1 MPIRMTGLNSGLNTE
16 SIVAALMSAQRTKQ
30 TKVENKKTKLEWKKE
45 LWTSMNTKIYDF
57 YTKSLSK
64 MRLKSN
70 YMTKA
75 ASSSNTTKVV
85 AKAST
90 KAATGT
96 YTVKVNKLASTQAVT
111 SGKLNTVTVKNDTN
125 QDVEVAATSE
135 TKLQDL
141 KDTNGNKTFTN
152 GTQIKIENDANKKTV
167 YLDVDENTTIQDF
180 LDKCTSAGL
189 TATFDEKQ
197 QRFFINSEK
206 SGAGNAFKI
215 TSSTITDLDQQKA
228 TDDLKKKIGY
238 NNLSS
243 SDKAAVDTILYG
255 MRNNPTAAIS
265 AEDQTKLEELA
276 AANAEN
282 EASQKANA
290 YVRDTDAKT
299 AAQAQYNT
307 DLSNWTQIDNTPGIT
322 LEMDFLNHRGQNLL
336 VGANQPDIDKAREA
350 VIKNMTEA
358 EFTENFDSKY
368 KTKVDSYMTTGISG
382 KGSDYDFDNSTV
394 RSTNAKTAVDSL
406 ITAYK
411 SAFTSTS
418 APTEDGTAL
427 AALGLSNITGED
439 VAEKIEK
446 IDPSTGKPV
455 IDPSTGKPEMVKNGV
470 GMVVIAAKD
479 TEVEYNGAT
488 LTSNTTNISVSGLEL
503 EILGET
509 EGETVNI
516 TVTNDVS
523 GIYDTI
529 KDFLSEYNALLKEM
543 NSYYNADSAKG
554 YDVLSDDEKEA
565 MKDSEVEKWEDK
577 IKDSLLRRDSTL
589 NSIISSFRNKMMGTF
604 TASNGRTYSLS
615 SIGISTSGDYAE
627 GGLLHIKGD
636 EDDAEYADDKNIL
649 KQMLEE
655 DPDTV
660 TEIFT
665 HLTSNLYEDLQ
676 KKMSRTPLSS
686 ALTFYNDK
694 EMNSQLSDYKTRIA
708 KLETKFNDMEDRYY
722 KQFTAMEKAMANM
735 QSQQNSLASYL
746 GG

>member
-16 SIVAALMSAQRTKQ
+16 SIVAALMSAQRTKM
-30 TKVENKKTKLEWKKE
+30 TKVENKKTKLEWKKDIWSS
-45 LWTSMNTKIYDF
+45 LNTKIYDF

-96 YTVKVNKLASTQAVT
+96 YTVKVNKLASTQYVS
-111 SGKLNTVTVKNDTN
+111 SGKLNKVKVDDGNGN
-125 QDVEVAATSE
+125 QVDADATSK
-135 TKLQDL
+135 TKLKDL
-141 KDTNGNKTFTN
+141 KDTSGNPTFTN
-152 GTQIKIENDANKKTV
+152 GTQIKIENGANGQTV
-167 YLDVDENTTIQDF
+167 YLDVNEETTIQDF
-180 LDKCTSAGL
+180 LDKCTSVGL

-197 QRFFINSEK
+197 QRLFLSSEK
-206 SGAGNAFKI
+206 SGEGNAFKI
-215 TSSTITDLDQQKA
+215 TSSELSSNQQQA
-228 TDDLKKKIGY
+228 SNDLKTLVGY
-238 NNLSS
+238 KGLSS
-243 SDKAAVDTILYG
+243 ADK
-255 MRNNPTAAIS
+255 
-265 AEDQTKLEELA
+265 
-276 AANAEN
+276 
-282 EASQKANA
+282 
-290 YVRDTDAKT
+290 
-299 AAQAQYNT
+299 
-307 DLSNWTQIDNTPGIT
+307 
-322 LEMDFLNHRGQNLL
+322 
-336 VGANQPDIDKAREA
+336 
-350 VIKNMTEA
+350 
-358 EFTENFDSKY
+358 
-368 KTKVDSYMTTGISG
+368 
-382 KGSDYDFDNSTV
+382 ST
-394 RSTNAKTAVDSL
+394 VDSL
-406 ITAYK
+406 LAGLQNGTVTVADATQKLQEIGKAGVESDAEKKANRFYYDVANKAAGDALSAAAAAGQSEADYLKANGYSNLDVTDSAAVAGAKASYIDNKTTELLGTQQYKDDIAAAIQNGISSTDVQNKLPGTPSTDEFLYTFDDITTRTNNITNRIATATQNYYTEMHDNASDANASG
-411 SAFTSTS
+411 SALASLGLTNF
-418 APTEDGTAL
+418 DGTTEIKEND
-427 AALGLSNITGED
+427 AAN
-439 VAEKIEK
+439 
-446 IDPSTGKPV
+446 
-455 IDPSTGKPEMVKNGV
+455 NGT

-503 EILGET
+503 EILGTT

-604 TASNGRTYSLS
+604 TASNGKTYSLS

-627 GGLLHIKGD
+627 GGLLHIRGD
-636 EDDAEYADDKNIL
+636 EDDAEYADEKNVL
-649 KQMLEE
+649 KQLLEE
-655 DPDTV
+655 DPDAV
-660 TEIFT
+660 TDVFT
-665 HLTSNLYEDLQ
+665 HLTESLYTDLQ
-676 KKMSRTPLSS
+676 NKMSRTPLSS

-694 EMNSQLSDYKTRIA
+694 EMNSQLSDYKTRIS
-708 KLETKFNDMEDRYY
+708 KLEAKFNEMEDRYY

>member
-16 SIVAALMSAQRTKQ
+16 SIVAALMSAQRTKM
-30 TKVENKKTKLEWKKE
+30 TKVENKKTKLEWKKDIWSS
-45 LWTSMNTKIYDF
+45 LNTKIYDF

-96 YTVKVNKLASTQAVT
+96 YTVKVNKLASTQYVS
-111 SGKLNTVTVKNDTN
+111 SGKLNKVKVDDGNGN
-125 QDVEVAATSE
+125 QVDADATSK
-135 TKLQDL
+135 TKLKDL
-141 KDTNGNKTFTN
+141 KDTSGNPTFTN
-152 GTQIKIENDANKKTV
+152 GTQIKIENGANGQTV
-167 YLDVDENTTIQDF
+167 YLDVNEETTIQDF
-180 LDKCTSAGL
+180 LDKCTSVGL

-197 QRFFINSEK
+197 QRLFLSSEK
-206 SGAGNAFKI
+206 SGEGNAFKI
-215 TSSTITDLDQQKA
+215 TSSELSSNQQQA
-228 TDDLKKKIGY
+228 SNDLKTLVGY
-238 NNLSS
+238 KGLSS
-243 SDKAAVDTILYG
+243 ADK
-255 MRNNPTAAIS
+255 
-265 AEDQTKLEELA
+265 
-276 AANAEN
+276 
-282 EASQKANA
+282 
-290 YVRDTDAKT
+290 
-299 AAQAQYNT
+299 
-307 DLSNWTQIDNTPGIT
+307 
-322 LEMDFLNHRGQNLL
+322 
-336 VGANQPDIDKAREA
+336 
-350 VIKNMTEA
+350 
-358 EFTENFDSKY
+358 
-368 KTKVDSYMTTGISG
+368 
-382 KGSDYDFDNSTV
+382 ST
-394 RSTNAKTAVDSL
+394 VDSL
-406 ITAYK
+406 LAGLQNGTVTVADATQKLQEIGKAGVESDAEKKANRFYYDVANKAAGDALSAAVTASGKSEAEYLKANGYSNLDVTDSAAVAGAKASYIDNKTTELLGTQQYKDDIAAAIQNGISSADVHSKLPGTLSTDEFLYTFDDITTRTTNITNGIATATQKYYTEMHDNASDDNASG
-411 SAFTSTS
+411 SALASLGLTNF
-418 APTEDGTAL
+418 DGTTEIKEND
-427 AALGLSNITGED
+427 AAN
-439 VAEKIEK
+439 
-446 IDPSTGKPV
+446 
-455 IDPSTGKPEMVKNGV
+455 NGT

-503 EILGET
+503 EILGTT

-604 TASNGRTYSLS
+604 TASNGKTYSLS

-627 GGLLHIKGD
+627 GGLLHIRGD
-636 EDDAEYADDKNIL
+636 EDDAEYADEKNVL
-649 KQMLEE
+649 KQLLEE
-655 DPDTV
+655 DPDAV
-660 TEIFT
+660 TDVFT
-665 HLTSNLYEDLQ
+665 HLTESLYTDLQ

-694 EMNSQLSDYKTRIA
+694 EMNSQLSDYKTRIS
-708 KLETKFNDMEDRYY
+708 KLEAKFNEMEDRYY

>member
-16 SIVAALMSAQRTKQ
+16 SIVAALMSAQRTKM
-30 TKVENKKTKLEWKKE
+30 TKVENKKTKLEWKKDIWSS
-45 LWTSMNTKIYDF
+45 LNTKIYDF

-96 YTVKVNKLASTQAVT
+96 YTVKVNKLASTQYVS
-111 SGKLNTVTVKNDTN
+111 SGKLNKVKVDDGNGN
-125 QDVEVAATSE
+125 QVDADATSK
-135 TKLQDL
+135 TKLKDL
-141 KDTNGNKTFTN
+141 KDTSGNPTFTN
-152 GTQIKIENDANKKTV
+152 GTQIKIENGANGQTV
-167 YLDVDENTTIQDF
+167 YLDVNEETTIQDF
-180 LDKCTSAGL
+180 LDKCTSVGL

-197 QRFFINSEK
+197 QRLFLSSEK
-206 SGAGNAFKI
+206 SGEGNAFKI
-215 TSSTITDLDQQKA
+215 TSSELSSNQQQA
-228 TDDLKKKIGY
+228 SNDLKTLVGY
-238 NNLSS
+238 KGLSS
-243 SDKAAVDTILYG
+243 ADK
-255 MRNNPTAAIS
+255 
-265 AEDQTKLEELA
+265 
-276 AANAEN
+276 
-282 EASQKANA
+282 
-290 YVRDTDAKT
+290 
-299 AAQAQYNT
+299 
-307 DLSNWTQIDNTPGIT
+307 
-322 LEMDFLNHRGQNLL
+322 
-336 VGANQPDIDKAREA
+336 
-350 VIKNMTEA
+350 
-358 EFTENFDSKY
+358 
-368 KTKVDSYMTTGISG
+368 
-382 KGSDYDFDNSTV
+382 ST
-394 RSTNAKTAVDSL
+394 VDSL
-406 ITAYK
+406 LAGLQNGTVTVADATQKLQEIGKAGVESDAEKKANRFYYDVANKAAGDALSAAAADAGQSEADYLKANGYSNLDVTDSAAVAEAKASYIDNKTTELLGTQQYKDDIAAAIQNGISSADVQSKLPGTSSTDEFLYTFDDITTRTTKITNGIATATQKYYTEMHDNASDANASG
-411 SAFTSTS
+411 SALASLGLTNF
-418 APTEDGTAL
+418 DGTTEIKEND
-427 AALGLSNITGED
+427 AAN
-439 VAEKIEK
+439 
-446 IDPSTGKPV
+446 
-455 IDPSTGKPEMVKNGV
+455 NGT

-503 EILGET
+503 EILGTT

-604 TASNGRTYSLS
+604 TASNGKTYSLS

-627 GGLLHIKGD
+627 GGLLHIRGD
-636 EDDAEYADDKNIL
+636 EDDAEYADEKNVL
-649 KQMLEE
+649 KQLLEE
-655 DPDTV
+655 DPDAV
-660 TEIFT
+660 TDVFT
-665 HLTSNLYEDLQ
+665 HLTESLYTDLQ

-694 EMNSQLSDYKTRIA
+694 EMNSQLSDYKTRIS
-708 KLETKFNDMEDRYY
+708 KLEAKFNEMEDRYY

>member
-16 SIVAALMSAQRTKQ
+16 SIVAALMSAQRTKM
-30 TKVENKKTKLEWKKE
+30 TKVENKKTKLEWKKDIWSS
-45 LWTSMNTKIYDF
+45 LNTKIYDF

-96 YTVKVNKLASTQAVT
+96 YTVKVNKLASTQYVS
-111 SGKLNTVTVKNDTN
+111 SGKLNKVKVDDGNGN
-125 QDVEVAATSE
+125 QVDADATSK
-135 TKLQDL
+135 TKLKDL
-141 KDTNGNKTFTN
+141 KDTSGNPTFTN
-152 GTQIKIENDANKKTV
+152 GTQIKIENGANGQTV
-167 YLDVDENTTIQDF
+167 YLDVNEETTIQDF
-180 LDKCTSAGL
+180 LDKCTSVGL

-197 QRFFINSEK
+197 QRLFLSSEK
-206 SGAGNAFKI
+206 SGEGNAFKI
-215 TSSTITDLDQQKA
+215 TSSELSSNQQQA
-228 TDDLKKKIGY
+228 SNDLKTLVGY
-238 NNLSS
+238 KGLSS
-243 SDKAAVDTILYG
+243 ADK
-255 MRNNPTAAIS
+255 
-265 AEDQTKLEELA
+265 
-276 AANAEN
+276 
-282 EASQKANA
+282 
-290 YVRDTDAKT
+290 
-299 AAQAQYNT
+299 
-307 DLSNWTQIDNTPGIT
+307 
-322 LEMDFLNHRGQNLL
+322 
-336 VGANQPDIDKAREA
+336 
-350 VIKNMTEA
+350 
-358 EFTENFDSKY
+358 
-368 KTKVDSYMTTGISG
+368 
-382 KGSDYDFDNSTV
+382 ST
-394 RSTNAKTAVDSL
+394 VDSL
-406 ITAYK
+406 LAGLQNGTVTVADATQKLQEIGKAGVESDAEKKANRFYYDVANKAAGDALSDAVAASGKSEAEYLKANGYSNLDVTDSAAVAGAKASYIDNKTTELLGTQQYKDDIAAAIQNGISSADVHSKLPGTPSTDEFLYTFDDITTRTTNITNGIATATQKYYTEMHDNASDANASG
-411 SAFTSTS
+411 SALASLGLTNF
-418 APTEDGTAL
+418 DGTTEIKEND
-427 AALGLSNITGED
+427 AAN
-439 VAEKIEK
+439 
-446 IDPSTGKPV
+446 
-455 IDPSTGKPEMVKNGV
+455 NGT

-503 EILGET
+503 EILGTT

-604 TASNGRTYSLS
+604 TASNGKTYSLS

-627 GGLLHIKGD
+627 GGLLHIRGD
-636 EDDAEYADDKNIL
+636 EDDAEYADEKNVL
-649 KQMLEE
+649 KQLLEE
-655 DPDTV
+655 DPDAV
-660 TEIFT
+660 TDVFT
-665 HLTSNLYEDLQ
+665 HLTESLYTDLQ

-694 EMNSQLSDYKTRIA
+694 EMNSQLSDYKTRIS
-708 KLETKFNDMEDRYY
+708 KLEAKFNEMEDRYY

>member
-16 SIVAALMSAQRTKQ
+16 SIVAALMSAQRTKM
-30 TKVENKKTKLEWKKE
+30 TKVENKKTKLEWKKDIWSS
-45 LWTSMNTKIYDF
+45 LNTKIYDF

-96 YTVKVNKLASTQAVT
+96 YTVKVNKLASTQYVS
-111 SGKLNTVTVKNDTN
+111 SGKLNKVKVDDGNGN
-125 QDVEVAATSE
+125 QVDADATSK
-135 TKLQDL
+135 TKLKDL
-141 KDTNGNKTFTN
+141 KDTSGNPTFTN
-152 GTQIKIENDANKKTV
+152 GTQIKIENGANGQTV
-167 YLDVDENTTIQDF
+167 YLDVNEETTIQDF
-180 LDKCTSAGL
+180 LDKCTSVGL

-197 QRFFINSEK
+197 QRLFLSSEK
-206 SGAGNAFKI
+206 SGEGNAFKI
-215 TSSTITDLDQQKA
+215 TSSELSSNQQQA
-228 TDDLKKKIGY
+228 SNDLKTLVGY
-238 NNLSS
+238 KGLSS
-243 SDKAAVDTILYG
+243 ADK
-255 MRNNPTAAIS
+255 
-265 AEDQTKLEELA
+265 
-276 AANAEN
+276 
-282 EASQKANA
+282 
-290 YVRDTDAKT
+290 
-299 AAQAQYNT
+299 
-307 DLSNWTQIDNTPGIT
+307 
-322 LEMDFLNHRGQNLL
+322 
-336 VGANQPDIDKAREA
+336 
-350 VIKNMTEA
+350 
-358 EFTENFDSKY
+358 
-368 KTKVDSYMTTGISG
+368 
-382 KGSDYDFDNSTV
+382 ST
-394 RSTNAKTAVDSL
+394 VDSL
-406 ITAYK
+406 LAGLQNGTVTVADATQKLQEIGKAGVESDAEKKANRFYYDVANKAAGDALSAAAAADGQSEADYLKANGYSNLDVTDSAAVAGAKASYIDNKTTELLGTQQYKDDIAAAIQNGISSADVQNKLPGTPSTDEFLYTFDDITTRTNNITNGIATATQNYYTEMHDNASDANASG
-411 SAFTSTS
+411 SALASLGLTNF
-418 APTEDGTAL
+418 DGTTEIKEND
-427 AALGLSNITGED
+427 AAN
-439 VAEKIEK
+439 
-446 IDPSTGKPV
+446 
-455 IDPSTGKPEMVKNGV
+455 NGT

-503 EILGET
+503 EILGTT

-604 TASNGRTYSLS
+604 TASNGKTYSLS

-627 GGLLHIKGD
+627 GGLLHIRGD
-636 EDDAEYADDKNIL
+636 EDDAEYADEKNVL
-649 KQMLEE
+649 KQLLEE
-655 DPDTV
+655 DPDAV
-660 TEIFT
+660 TDVFT
-665 HLTSNLYEDLQ
+665 HLTESLYTDLQ

-694 EMNSQLSDYKTRIA
+694 EMNSQLSDYKTRIS
-708 KLETKFNDMEDRYY
+708 KLEAKFNEMEDRYY

>member
-1 MPIRMTGLNSGLNTE
+1 MTGLNSGLNTE

-30 TKVENKKTKLEWKKE
+30 TKVENKKTKLEWKKD
-45 LWTSMNTKIYDF
+45 LWSSLNTKIYDF

-96 YTVKVNKLASTQAVT
+96 YTVKVNKLASTQYVS
-111 SGKLNTVTVKNDTN
+111 SGKLNKVKVDDGNGN
-125 QDVEVAATSE
+125 QVDADATSK
-135 TKLQDL
+135 TKLVDL
-141 KDTNGNKTFTN
+141 KAKDNAGNLTSTFTN
-152 GTQIKIENDANKKTV
+152 GTQIKIENGANGKEV
-167 YLDVDENTTIQDF
+167 YLDVNEETTIQDF
-180 LDKCTSAGL
+180 LDKCTSVGL

-197 QRFFINSEK
+197 QRLFISSEK
-206 SGAGNAFKI
+206 SGEGNAFKI
-215 TSSTITDLDQQKA
+215 TSSELSGDQQQA
-228 TDDLKKKIGY
+228 SNGLKTLIGY
-238 NNLSS
+238 KGLSS
-243 SDKAAVDTILYG
+243 ADKSTADSLLAGLQNGTVTVADATQKLQEIGKAGVESDAEKKANRFYYDVANKAAGDALSAAAAAAGQSEADYLKANGYSNLDVTDSAAVAGAKASYIDNKTTELLGTQQYKDDIA
-255 MRNNPTAAIS
+255 AAI
-265 AEDQTKLEELA
+265 Q
-276 AANAEN
+276 N
-282 EASQKANA
+282 
-290 YVRDTDAKT
+290 
-299 AAQAQYNT
+299 
-307 DLSNWTQIDNTPGIT
+307 GI
-322 LEMDFLNHRGQNLL
+322 
-336 VGANQPDIDKAREA
+336 
-350 VIKNMTEA
+350 
-358 EFTENFDSKY
+358 
-368 KTKVDSYMTTGISG
+368 
-382 KGSDYDFDNSTV
+382 
-394 RSTNAKTAVDSL
+394 
-406 ITAYK
+406 K
-411 SAFTSTS
+411 SADVQSKLPGTPSTDEFLYTFDDITTRTNNITNGI
-418 APTEDGTAL
+418 ATATQNYYTEMHDNASDADSSGSAL
-427 AALGLSNITGED
+427 AALGLTNFDGTTEIKENDAANKGT
-439 VAEKIEK
+439 
-446 IDPSTGKPV
+446 
-455 IDPSTGKPEMVKNGV
+455 

-503 EILGET
+503 EILGTT

-627 GGLLHIKGD
+627 GGLLHIRGD
-636 EDDAEYADDKNIL
+636 EDDAEYADEKNVL
-649 KQMLEE
+649 KQLLEE
-655 DPDTV
+655 DPDAV
-660 TEIFT
+660 TDVFT
-665 HLTSNLYEDLQ
+665 HLTENLYTDLQ

-708 KLETKFNDMEDRYY
+708 KLESKFNDMEDRYY

>member
-16 SIVAALMSAQRTKQ
+16 SIVAALMSAQRTKM
-30 TKVENKKTKLEWKKE
+30 TKVENKKTKLEWKKDIWSS
-45 LWTSMNTKIYDF
+45 LNTKIYDF

-96 YTVKVNKLASTQAVT
+96 YTVKVNKLASTQYVS
-111 SGKLNTVTVKNDTN
+111 SGKLNKVKVDDGNGN
-125 QDVEVAATSE
+125 QVDADATSK
-135 TKLQDL
+135 TKLKDL
-141 KDTNGNKTFTN
+141 KDTSGNPTFTN
-152 GTQIKIENDANKKTV
+152 GTQIKIENGANGQTV
-167 YLDVDENTTIQDF
+167 YLDVNEETTIQDF
-180 LDKCTSAGL
+180 LDKCTSVGL

-197 QRFFINSEK
+197 QRLFISSEK
-206 SGAGNAFKI
+206 SGEGNAFKI
-215 TSSTITDLDQQKA
+215 TSSELSSNQQQA
-228 TDDLKKKIGY
+228 SNDLKTLVGY
-238 NNLSS
+238 KGLSS
-243 SDKAAVDTILYG
+243 ADK
-255 MRNNPTAAIS
+255 
-265 AEDQTKLEELA
+265 
-276 AANAEN
+276 
-282 EASQKANA
+282 
-290 YVRDTDAKT
+290 
-299 AAQAQYNT
+299 
-307 DLSNWTQIDNTPGIT
+307 
-322 LEMDFLNHRGQNLL
+322 
-336 VGANQPDIDKAREA
+336 
-350 VIKNMTEA
+350 
-358 EFTENFDSKY
+358 
-368 KTKVDSYMTTGISG
+368 
-382 KGSDYDFDNSTV
+382 ST
-394 RSTNAKTAVDSL
+394 VDSL
-406 ITAYK
+406 LAGLQNGTVTVADATQKLQEIGKAGVESDAEKKANRFYYDVANKAAGDALSAAAADAGQSEADYLKANGYSNLDVTDSAAVAGAKASYIDNKTTELLGTQQYKDDIAAAIQNGISSADVQNKLPGTPSTDEFLYTFDDITTRTNNITNGIATATQNYYTEMHDNASDANASG
-411 SAFTSTS
+411 SALASLGLTNF
-418 APTEDGTAL
+418 DGTTEIKEND
-427 AALGLSNITGED
+427 AAN
-439 VAEKIEK
+439 
-446 IDPSTGKPV
+446 
-455 IDPSTGKPEMVKNGV
+455 NGT

-503 EILGET
+503 EILGTT

-604 TASNGRTYSLS
+604 TASNGKTYSLS

-627 GGLLHIKGD
+627 GGLLHIRGD
-636 EDDAEYADDKNIL
+636 EDDAEYADEKNVL
-649 KQMLEE
+649 KQLLEE
-655 DPDTV
+655 DPDAV
-660 TEIFT
+660 TDVFT
-665 HLTSNLYEDLQ
+665 HLTESLYTDLQ

-694 EMNSQLSDYKTRIA
+694 EMNSQLSDYKTRIS
-708 KLETKFNDMEDRYY
+708 KLEAKFNEMEDRYY

>member
-16 SIVAALMSAQRTKQ
+16 SIVAALMSAQRTKM
-30 TKVENKKTKLEWKKE
+30 TKVENKKTKLEWKKDIWSS
-45 LWTSMNTKIYDF
+45 LNTKIYDF

-96 YTVKVNKLASTQAVT
+96 YTVKVNKLASTQYVS
-111 SGKLNTVTVKNDTN
+111 SGKLNKVKVDDGNGN
-125 QDVEVAATSE
+125 QVDADATSK
-135 TKLQDL
+135 TKLKDL
-141 KDTNGNKTFTN
+141 KDTSGNPTFTN
-152 GTQIKIENDANKKTV
+152 GTQIKIENGANGQTV
-167 YLDVDENTTIQDF
+167 YLDVNEETTIQDF
-180 LDKCTSAGL
+180 LDKCTSVGL

-197 QRFFINSEK
+197 QRLFLSSEK
-206 SGAGNAFKI
+206 SGEGNAFKI
-215 TSSTITDLDQQKA
+215 TSSKLSSNQQQA
-228 TDDLKKKIGY
+228 SNDLKTLVGY
-238 NNLSS
+238 KGLSS
-243 SDKAAVDTILYG
+243 ADK
-255 MRNNPTAAIS
+255 
-265 AEDQTKLEELA
+265 
-276 AANAEN
+276 
-282 EASQKANA
+282 
-290 YVRDTDAKT
+290 
-299 AAQAQYNT
+299 
-307 DLSNWTQIDNTPGIT
+307 
-322 LEMDFLNHRGQNLL
+322 
-336 VGANQPDIDKAREA
+336 
-350 VIKNMTEA
+350 
-358 EFTENFDSKY
+358 
-368 KTKVDSYMTTGISG
+368 
-382 KGSDYDFDNSTV
+382 ST
-394 RSTNAKTAVDSL
+394 VDSL
-406 ITAYK
+406 LAGLQNGTVTVADATQKLQEIGKAGVESDAEKKANRFYYDVANKAAGDALSAAAADAGQSEADYLKANGYSNLDVTDSAAVAEAKASYIDNKTTELLGTQQYKDDIAAAIQNGISSADVQSKLPGTSSTDEFLYTFDDITTRTTNITNGIATATQKYYTEMHDNASDANASG
-411 SAFTSTS
+411 SALASLGLTNF
-418 APTEDGTAL
+418 DGTTEIKEND
-427 AALGLSNITGED
+427 AAN
-439 VAEKIEK
+439 
-446 IDPSTGKPV
+446 
-455 IDPSTGKPEMVKNGV
+455 NGT

-503 EILGET
+503 EILGTT

-604 TASNGRTYSLS
+604 TASNGKTYSLS

-627 GGLLHIKGD
+627 GGLLHIRGD
-636 EDDAEYADDKNIL
+636 EDDAEYADEKNVL
-649 KQMLEE
+649 KQLLEE
-655 DPDTV
+655 DPDAV
-660 TEIFT
+660 TDVFT
-665 HLTSNLYEDLQ
+665 HLTESLYTDLQ

-694 EMNSQLSDYKTRIA
+694 EMNSQLSDYKTRIS
-708 KLETKFNDMEDRYY
+708 KLEAKFNEMEDRYY

>member
-16 SIVAALMSAQRTKQ
+16 SIVAALMSAQRTKM
-30 TKVENKKTKLEWKKE
+30 TKVENKKTKLEWKKDIWSS
-45 LWTSMNTKIYDF
+45 LNTKIYDF

-96 YTVKVNKLASTQAVT
+96 YTVKVNKLASTQYVS
-111 SGKLNTVTVKNDTN
+111 SGKLNKVKVDDGNGN
-125 QDVEVAATSE
+125 QVDADATSK
-135 TKLQDL
+135 TKLKDL
-141 KDTNGNKTFTN
+141 KDTSGNPTFTN
-152 GTQIKIENDANKKTV
+152 GTQIKIENGANGQTV
-167 YLDVDENTTIQDF
+167 YLDVNEETTIQDF
-180 LDKCTSAGL
+180 LDKCTSVGL

-197 QRFFINSEK
+197 QRLFLSSEK
-206 SGAGNAFKI
+206 SGEGNAFKI
-215 TSSTITDLDQQKA
+215 TSSELSSNQQQA
-228 TDDLKKKIGY
+228 SNDLKTLVGY
-238 NNLSS
+238 KGLSS
-243 SDKAAVDTILYG
+243 ADK
-255 MRNNPTAAIS
+255 
-265 AEDQTKLEELA
+265 
-276 AANAEN
+276 
-282 EASQKANA
+282 
-290 YVRDTDAKT
+290 
-299 AAQAQYNT
+299 
-307 DLSNWTQIDNTPGIT
+307 
-322 LEMDFLNHRGQNLL
+322 
-336 VGANQPDIDKAREA
+336 
-350 VIKNMTEA
+350 
-358 EFTENFDSKY
+358 
-368 KTKVDSYMTTGISG
+368 
-382 KGSDYDFDNSTV
+382 ST
-394 RSTNAKTAVDSL
+394 VDSL
-406 ITAYK
+406 LAGLQNGTVTVADATQKLQEIGKAGVESDAEKKANRFYYDVANKAAGDALSAAASAAGQSEADYLKANGYSNLDVTDSAAVAGAKASYIDNKTTELLGTQQYKDDIAAAIQNGISSTDVQNKLPGTPSTDEFLYTFDDITTRTNNITNGIATATQNYYTEMHDNASDANASG
-411 SAFTSTS
+411 SALASLGLTNF
-418 APTEDGTAL
+418 DGTTEIKEND
-427 AALGLSNITGED
+427 AAN
-439 VAEKIEK
+439 
-446 IDPSTGKPV
+446 
-455 IDPSTGKPEMVKNGV
+455 NGT

-503 EILGET
+503 EILGTT

-604 TASNGRTYSLS
+604 TASNGKTYSLS

-627 GGLLHIKGD
+627 GGLLHIRGD
-636 EDDAEYADDKNIL
+636 EDDAEYADEKNVL
-649 KQMLEE
+649 KQLLEE
-655 DPDTV
+655 DPDAV
-660 TEIFT
+660 TDVFT
-665 HLTSNLYEDLQ
+665 HLTESLYTDLQ

-694 EMNSQLSDYKTRIA
+694 EMNSQLSDYKTRIS
-708 KLETKFNDMEDRYY
+708 KLEAKFNEMEDRYY

>member
-16 SIVAALMSAQRTKQ
+16 SIVAALMSAQRTKM
-30 TKVENKKTKLEWKKE
+30 TKVENKKTKLEWKKDIWSS
-45 LWTSMNTKIYDF
+45 LNTKIYDF

-96 YTVKVNKLASTQAVT
+96 YTVKVNKLASTQSVT
-111 SGKLNTVTVKNDTN
+111 SGKLNTVTVKNDTGA
-125 QDVEVAATSE
+125 DTEVAATSK
-135 TKLQDL
+135 TKLKDL
-141 KDTNGNKTFTN
+141 KDASGNKTFTN
-152 GTQIKIENDANKKTV
+152 GTQIKIENDANDKKV
-167 YLDVDENTTIQDF
+167 YLDVDDNTTIQDF

-197 QRFFINSEK
+197 QRFFISSEK

-215 TSSTITDLDQQKA
+215 TSSTITDNTQQTA
-228 TDDLKKKIGY
+228 VDDLKKEIGY
-238 NNLSS
+238 SNLSA
-243 SDKAAVDTILYG
+243 SDRAAVDTILAG
-255 MRNNPTAAIS
+255 MRDNPGAALS
-265 AEDQTKLEELA
+265 ADDQAKLEELA
-276 AANAEN
+276 AANAESV
-282 EASQKANA
+282 ASQKANA
-290 YVRDTDAKT
+290 YVYDTVAKPK
-299 AAQAQYNT
+299 AQT
-307 DLSNWTQIDNTPGIT
+307 DYTNELTGWTQIDTTVSKEI
-322 LEMDFLNHRGQNLL
+322 DFLNHRGQNLSA
-336 VGANQPDIDKAREA
+336 GASADEIAKAKEA
-350 VIKNMTEA
+350 VIENMAKADFA
-358 EFTENFDSKY
+358 EDPSSSY
-368 KTKVDSYMTTGISG
+368 KTAIDSYIQNGITGQG
-382 KGSDYDFDNSTV
+382 PDYDFS
-394 RSTNAKTAVDSL
+394 SATNRPNESKTAVGNA
-406 ITAYK
+406 INAYK
-411 SAFTSTS
+411 SAFTSTA
-418 APTEDGTAL
+418 APAEDGSAL
-427 AALGLSNITGED
+427 AALGLSNVDGTAVSEQKDAAGNILGT
-439 VAEKIEK
+439 
-446 IDPSTGKPV
+446 
-455 IDPSTGKPEMVKNGV
+455 
-470 GMVVIAAKD
+470 GMVVIDAKD

-503 EILGET
+503 EILGTT

-604 TASNGRTYSLS
+604 TASNGKTYSLS
-615 SIGISTSGDYAE
+615 SIGISTSGDYSE
-627 GGLLHIKGD
+627 GGLLHIRGD
-636 EDDAEYADDKNIL
+636 EDDAEYADEKNVL
-649 KQMLEE
+649 KQLLEE
-655 DPDTV
+655 DPDAV
-660 TEIFT
+660 TDVFT
-665 HLTSNLYEDLQ
+665 HLTESLYTDLQ

-694 EMNSQLSDYKTRIA
+694 EMNSQLSDYKTRIS
-708 KLETKFNDMEDRYY
+708 KLEAKFNEMEDRYY

>member
-16 SIVAALMSAQRTKQ
+16 SIVAALMSAQRTKM
-30 TKVENKKTKLEWKKE
+30 TKVENKKTKLEWKKDIWSS
-45 LWTSMNTKIYDF
+45 LNTKIYDF

-96 YTVKVNKLASTQAVT
+96 YTVKVNKLASTQYVS
-111 SGKLNTVTVKNDTN
+111 SGKLNKVKVDDGNGN
-125 QDVEVAATSE
+125 QVDADATSK
-135 TKLQDL
+135 TKLKDL
-141 KDTNGNKTFTN
+141 KDTSGNPTFTN
-152 GTQIKIENDANKKTV
+152 GTQIKIENGANGQTV
-167 YLDVDENTTIQDF
+167 YLDVNEETTIQDF
-180 LDKCTSAGL
+180 LDKCTSVGL

-197 QRFFINSEK
+197 QRLFLSSEK
-206 SGAGNAFKI
+206 SGEGNAFKI
-215 TSSTITDLDQQKA
+215 TSSELSSNQQQA
-228 TDDLKKKIGY
+228 SNDLKTLVGY
-238 NNLSS
+238 KGLSS
-243 SDKAAVDTILYG
+243 ADK
-255 MRNNPTAAIS
+255 
-265 AEDQTKLEELA
+265 
-276 AANAEN
+276 
-282 EASQKANA
+282 
-290 YVRDTDAKT
+290 
-299 AAQAQYNT
+299 
-307 DLSNWTQIDNTPGIT
+307 
-322 LEMDFLNHRGQNLL
+322 
-336 VGANQPDIDKAREA
+336 
-350 VIKNMTEA
+350 
-358 EFTENFDSKY
+358 
-368 KTKVDSYMTTGISG
+368 
-382 KGSDYDFDNSTV
+382 ST
-394 RSTNAKTAVDSL
+394 VDSL
-406 ITAYK
+406 LAGLQNGTVTVADATQKLQEIGKAGVESDAEKKANRFYYDVANKAAGDALSAAAAAAGQSEADYLKANGYSNLDVTDSAAVAGAKASYIDNKTTELLGTQQYKNDIAAAIQNGISSTDVQNKLPGTPSIDEFLYTFDDITTRTNNITNGIAIATQNYYTEMHDNASDANASG
-411 SAFTSTS
+411 SALASLGLTNF
-418 APTEDGTAL
+418 DGTTEIKEND
-427 AALGLSNITGED
+427 AAN
-439 VAEKIEK
+439 
-446 IDPSTGKPV
+446 
-455 IDPSTGKPEMVKNGV
+455 NGT

-503 EILGET
+503 EILGTT

-604 TASNGRTYSLS
+604 TASNGKTYSLS

-627 GGLLHIKGD
+627 GGLLHIRGD
-636 EDDAEYADDKNIL
+636 EDDAEYADEKNVL
-649 KQMLEE
+649 KQLLEE
-655 DPDTV
+655 DPDAV
-660 TEIFT
+660 TDVFT
-665 HLTSNLYEDLQ
+665 HLTESLYTDLQ
-676 KKMSRTPLSS
+676 NKMSRTPLSS

-694 EMNSQLSDYKTRIA
+694 EMNSQLSDYKTRIS
-708 KLETKFNDMEDRYY
+708 KLEAKFNEMEDRYY

>member
-16 SIVAALMSAQRTKQ
+16 SIVAALMSAQRTKM
-30 TKVENKKTKLEWKKE
+30 TKVENKKTKLEWKKDIWSS
-45 LWTSMNTKIYDF
+45 LNTKIYDF

-96 YTVKVNKLASTQAVT
+96 YTVKVNKLASTQYVS
-111 SGKLNTVTVKNDTN
+111 SGKLNKVKVDDGNGN
-125 QDVEVAATSE
+125 QVDADATSK
-135 TKLQDL
+135 TKLKDL
-141 KDTNGNKTFTN
+141 KDTSGNPTFTN
-152 GTQIKIENDANKKTV
+152 GTQIKIENGANGQTV
-167 YLDVDENTTIQDF
+167 YLDVNEETTIQDF
-180 LDKCTSAGL
+180 LDKCTSVGL

-197 QRFFINSEK
+197 QRLFLSSEK
-206 SGAGNAFKI
+206 SGEGNAFKI
-215 TSSTITDLDQQKA
+215 TSSELSSDQQQA
-228 TDDLKKKIGY
+228 SNDLKTLVGY
-238 NNLSS
+238 KGLSS
-243 SDKAAVDTILYG
+243 ADK
-255 MRNNPTAAIS
+255 
-265 AEDQTKLEELA
+265 
-276 AANAEN
+276 
-282 EASQKANA
+282 
-290 YVRDTDAKT
+290 
-299 AAQAQYNT
+299 
-307 DLSNWTQIDNTPGIT
+307 
-322 LEMDFLNHRGQNLL
+322 
-336 VGANQPDIDKAREA
+336 
-350 VIKNMTEA
+350 
-358 EFTENFDSKY
+358 
-368 KTKVDSYMTTGISG
+368 
-382 KGSDYDFDNSTV
+382 ST
-394 RSTNAKTAVDSL
+394 VDSL
-406 ITAYK
+406 LAGLQNGTVTVADATQKLQEIGKAGVESDAEKKANRFYYDVANKAAGDALSAAAADAGQSEADYLKANGYSNLDVTDSAAVAGAKASYIDNKTTELLGTQQYKDDIAAAIQNGISSTDVQNKLPGTPSTDGFLYTFDDITTRTTNITNGIATATQNYYTEMHDNASDANASG
-411 SAFTSTS
+411 SALASLGLTNF
-418 APTEDGTAL
+418 DGTTEIKEND
-427 AALGLSNITGED
+427 AAN
-439 VAEKIEK
+439 
-446 IDPSTGKPV
+446 
-455 IDPSTGKPEMVKNGV
+455 NGT

-503 EILGET
+503 EILGTT

-604 TASNGRTYSLS
+604 TASNGKTYSLS

-627 GGLLHIKGD
+627 GGLLHIRGD
-636 EDDAEYADDKNIL
+636 EDDAEYADEKNVL
-649 KQMLEE
+649 KQLLEE
-655 DPDTV
+655 DPDAV
-660 TEIFT
+660 TDVFT
-665 HLTSNLYEDLQ
+665 HLTESLYTDLQ

-694 EMNSQLSDYKTRIA
+694 EMNSQLSDYKTRIS
-708 KLETKFNDMEDRYY
+708 KLEAKFNEMEDRYY

>member
-16 SIVAALMSAQRTKQ
+16 SIVAALMSAQRTKM
-30 TKVENKKTKLEWKKE
+30 TKVENKKTKLEWKKDIWSS
-45 LWTSMNTKIYDF
+45 LNTKIYDF

-96 YTVKVNKLASTQAVT
+96 YTVKVNKLASTQYVS
-111 SGKLNTVTVKNDTN
+111 SGKLNKVKVDDGNGN
-125 QDVEVAATSE
+125 QVDADATSK
-135 TKLQDL
+135 TKLKDL
-141 KDTNGNKTFTN
+141 KDTSGNPTFTN
-152 GTQIKIENDANKKTV
+152 GTQIKIENGANGQTV
-167 YLDVDENTTIQDF
+167 YLDVNEETTIQDF
-180 LDKCTSAGL
+180 LDKCTSVGL

-197 QRFFINSEK
+197 QRLFLSSEK
-206 SGAGNAFKI
+206 SGEGNAFKI
-215 TSSTITDLDQQKA
+215 TSSELSSNQQQA
-228 TDDLKKKIGY
+228 SNDLKTLVGY
-238 NNLSS
+238 KGLSS
-243 SDKAAVDTILYG
+243 ADK
-255 MRNNPTAAIS
+255 
-265 AEDQTKLEELA
+265 
-276 AANAEN
+276 
-282 EASQKANA
+282 
-290 YVRDTDAKT
+290 
-299 AAQAQYNT
+299 
-307 DLSNWTQIDNTPGIT
+307 
-322 LEMDFLNHRGQNLL
+322 
-336 VGANQPDIDKAREA
+336 
-350 VIKNMTEA
+350 
-358 EFTENFDSKY
+358 
-368 KTKVDSYMTTGISG
+368 
-382 KGSDYDFDNSTV
+382 ST
-394 RSTNAKTAVDSL
+394 VDSL
-406 ITAYK
+406 LAGLQNGTVTVADATQKLQEIGKAGVESDAEKKANRFYYDVANKAAGDALSAAAAAAGQSEADYLKANGYSNLDVTDSAAVAGAKASYIDNKTTELLGTQQYKDDIAAAIQNGISSTDVQNKLPGTPSTDEFLYTFDDITTRTNNITNGIATATQNYYK
-411 SAFTSTS
+411 EMHDNASDANASGSALASLGLTNF
-418 APTEDGTAL
+418 DGTTEIKEND
-427 AALGLSNITGED
+427 AAN
-439 VAEKIEK
+439 
-446 IDPSTGKPV
+446 
-455 IDPSTGKPEMVKNGV
+455 NGT

-503 EILGET
+503 EILGTT

-604 TASNGRTYSLS
+604 TASNGKTYSLS

-627 GGLLHIKGD
+627 GGLLHIRGD
-636 EDDAEYADDKNIL
+636 EDDAEYADEKNVL
-649 KQMLEE
+649 KQLLEE
-655 DPDTV
+655 DPDAV
-660 TEIFT
+660 TDVFT
-665 HLTSNLYEDLQ
+665 HLTESLYTDLQ
-676 KKMSRTPLSS
+676 NKMSRTPLSS

-694 EMNSQLSDYKTRIA
+694 EMNSQLSDYKTRIS
-708 KLETKFNDMEDRYY
+708 KLEAKFNEMEDRYY

>member
-1 MPIRMTGLNSGLNTE
+1 MTGLNSGLNTE
-16 SIVAALMSAQRTKQ
+16 SIVAALMSAQRTKM
-30 TKVENKKTKLEWKKE
+30 TKVENKKTKLEWKKDIWSS
-45 LWTSMNTKIYDF
+45 LNTKIYDF

-96 YTVKVNKLASTQAVT
+96 YTVKVNKLASTQYVS
-111 SGKLNTVTVKNDTN
+111 SGKLNKVKVDDGNGN
-125 QDVEVAATSE
+125 QVDADATSK
-135 TKLQDL
+135 TKLKDL
-141 KDTNGNKTFTN
+141 KDTSGNPTFTN
-152 GTQIKIENDANKKTV
+152 GTQIKIENGANGQTV
-167 YLDVDENTTIQDF
+167 YLDVNEETTIQDF
-180 LDKCTSAGL
+180 LDKCTSVGL

-197 QRFFINSEK
+197 QRLFLSSEK
-206 SGAGNAFKI
+206 SGEGNAFKI
-215 TSSTITDLDQQKA
+215 TSSELSSNQQQA
-228 TDDLKKKIGY
+228 SNDLKTLVGY
-238 NNLSS
+238 KGLSS
-243 SDKAAVDTILYG
+243 ADK
-255 MRNNPTAAIS
+255 
-265 AEDQTKLEELA
+265 
-276 AANAEN
+276 
-282 EASQKANA
+282 
-290 YVRDTDAKT
+290 
-299 AAQAQYNT
+299 
-307 DLSNWTQIDNTPGIT
+307 
-322 LEMDFLNHRGQNLL
+322 
-336 VGANQPDIDKAREA
+336 
-350 VIKNMTEA
+350 
-358 EFTENFDSKY
+358 
-368 KTKVDSYMTTGISG
+368 
-382 KGSDYDFDNSTV
+382 ST
-394 RSTNAKTAVDSL
+394 VDSL
-406 ITAYK
+406 LAGLQNGTVTVADATQKLQEIGKAGVESDAEKKANRFYYDVANKAAGDALSAAAAADGQSEADYLKANGYSNLDVTDSAAVAGAKASYIDNKTTELLGTQQYKDDIAAAIQNGISSADVQNKLPGTPSTDEFLYTFDDITTRTNNITNGIATATQNYYTEMHDNASDANASG
-411 SAFTSTS
+411 SALASLGLTNF
-418 APTEDGTAL
+418 DGTTEIKEND
-427 AALGLSNITGED
+427 AAN
-439 VAEKIEK
+439 
-446 IDPSTGKPV
+446 
-455 IDPSTGKPEMVKNGV
+455 NGT

-503 EILGET
+503 EILGTT

-604 TASNGRTYSLS
+604 TASNGKTYSLS

-627 GGLLHIKGD
+627 GGLLHIRGD
-636 EDDAEYADDKNIL
+636 EDDAEYADEKNVL
-649 KQMLEE
+649 KQLLEE
-655 DPDTV
+655 DPDAV
-660 TEIFT
+660 TDVFT
-665 HLTSNLYEDLQ
+665 HLTESLYTDLQ

-694 EMNSQLSDYKTRIA
+694 EMNSQLSDYKTRIS
-708 KLETKFNDMEDRYY
+708 KLEAKFNEMEDRYY

>member
-1 MPIRMTGLNSGLNTE
+1 
-16 SIVAALMSAQRTKQ
+16 
-30 TKVENKKTKLEWKKE
+30 
-45 LWTSMNTKIYDF
+45 
-57 YTKSLSK
+57 

-96 YTVKVNKLASTQAVT
+96 YTVKVNKLASTQYVS
-111 SGKLNTVTVKNDTN
+111 SGKLNKVKVDDGNGN
-125 QDVEVAATSE
+125 QVDADATSK
-135 TKLQDL
+135 TKLKDL
-141 KDTNGNKTFTN
+141 KDTSGNPTFTN
-152 GTQIKIENDANKKTV
+152 GTQIKIENGANGQTV
-167 YLDVDENTTIQDF
+167 YLDVNEETTIQDF
-180 LDKCTSAGL
+180 LDKCTSVGL

-197 QRFFINSEK
+197 QRLFLSSEK
-206 SGAGNAFKI
+206 SGEGNAFKI
-215 TSSTITDLDQQKA
+215 TSSELSSDQQQA
-228 TDDLKKKIGY
+228 SNDLKTLVGY
-238 NNLSS
+238 KGLSS
-243 SDKAAVDTILYG
+243 ADK
-255 MRNNPTAAIS
+255 
-265 AEDQTKLEELA
+265 
-276 AANAEN
+276 
-282 EASQKANA
+282 
-290 YVRDTDAKT
+290 
-299 AAQAQYNT
+299 
-307 DLSNWTQIDNTPGIT
+307 
-322 LEMDFLNHRGQNLL
+322 
-336 VGANQPDIDKAREA
+336 
-350 VIKNMTEA
+350 
-358 EFTENFDSKY
+358 
-368 KTKVDSYMTTGISG
+368 
-382 KGSDYDFDNSTV
+382 ST
-394 RSTNAKTAVDSL
+394 VDSL
-406 ITAYK
+406 LAGLQNGTVTVADATQKLQEIGKAGVESDAEKKANRFYYDVANKAAGDALSAAAADAGQSEADYLKANGYSNLDVTDSAAVAGAKASYIDNKTTELLGTQQYKDDIAAAIQNGISSTDVQNKLPGTPSTDEFLYTFDDITTRTNNITNGIATATQNYYTEMHDNASDANASG
-411 SAFTSTS
+411 SALASLGLTNF
-418 APTEDGTAL
+418 DGTTEIKEND
-427 AALGLSNITGED
+427 AAN
-439 VAEKIEK
+439 
-446 IDPSTGKPV
+446 
-455 IDPSTGKPEMVKNGV
+455 NGT

-503 EILGET
+503 EILGTT

-604 TASNGRTYSLS
+604 TASNGKTYSLS

-627 GGLLHIKGD
+627 GGLLHIRGD
-636 EDDAEYADDKNIL
+636 EDDAEYADEKNVL
-649 KQMLEE
+649 KQLLEE
-655 DPDTV
+655 DPDAV
-660 TEIFT
+660 TDVFT
-665 HLTSNLYEDLQ
+665 HLTESLYTDLQ

-694 EMNSQLSDYKTRIA
+694 EMNSQLSDYKTRIS
-708 KLETKFNDMEDRYY
+708 KLEAKFNEMEDRYY

>member
-16 SIVAALMSAQRTKQ
+16 SIVAALMSAQRTKM
-30 TKVENKKTKLEWKKE
+30 TKVENKKTKLEWKKDIWSS
-45 LWTSMNTKIYDF
+45 LNTKIYDF

-85 AKAST
+85 ATAST

-96 YTVKVNKLASTQAVT
+96 YTVKVNKLASTQYVS
-111 SGKLNTVTVKNDTN
+111 SGKLNKVKVDDGNGN
-125 QDVEVAATSE
+125 QVDADATSK
-135 TKLQDL
+135 TKLTDL
-141 KDTNGNKTFTN
+141 KDKNGNSTFTN
-152 GTQIKIENDANKKTV
+152 GTQIKIENGANGNTV
-167 YLDVDENTTIQDF
+167 YLDVNGDTTIQDF
-180 LDKCTSAGL
+180 LDKCTSAGI

-197 QRFFINSEK
+197 QRLFISSEK
-206 SGAGNAFKI
+206 SGEGNAFKI
-215 TSSTITDLDQQKA
+215 TASELDSTQQTA
-228 TDDLKKKIGY
+228 TNALKDNIGY
-238 NNLSS
+238 NNLSAA
-243 SDKAAVDTILYG
+243 DKATVDTILAG
-255 MRNNPTAAIS
+255 MREGNTIS
-265 AEDQTKLEELA
+265 SDDQAKLEELA

-282 EASQKANA
+282 IASQKASA
-290 YVRDTDAKT
+290 YVYLDAEQKAT
-299 AAQAQYNT
+299 TGYNS
-307 DLSNWTQIDNTPGIT
+307 DLSAWTQIDTT
-322 LEMDFLNHRGQNLL
+322 LPDKEIDFLNHRGYNLSATATADEIEAARKEYIASQAKADFAEDPGS
-336 VGANQPDIDKAREA
+336 VYKNKIDALMQSG
-350 VIKNMTEA
+350 N
-358 EFTENFDSKY
+358 
-368 KTKVDSYMTTGISG
+368 TTGNL
-382 KGSDYDFDNSTV
+382 DYDFSAASA
-394 RSTNAKTAVDSL
+394 RPGESKTAVGNAINDY
-406 ITAYK
+406 TNAF
-411 SAFTSTS
+411 SAG
-418 APTEDGTAL
+418 APAANGSSL
-427 AALGLSNITGED
+427 AALGLTNFDGTTEIKETD
-439 VAEKIEK
+439 AAN
-446 IDPSTGKPV
+446 
-455 IDPSTGKPEMVKNGV
+455 NGT

-488 LTSNTTNISVSGLEL
+488 LTSNTTNISVAGLEL
-503 EILGET
+503 EILGTT

-636 EDDAEYADDKNIL
+636 EDDAEYADEKNIL

-655 DPDTV
+655 DPDIV
-660 TEIFT
+660 TDIFT
-665 HLTSNLYEDLQ
+665 NLTESLYTDLQ
-676 KKMSRTPLSS
+676 KKMSRTSLSS

-694 EMNSQLSDYKTRIA
+694 EMNSQLSDYKKSIA
-708 KLETKFNDMEDRYY
+708 KLESKFNDMEDRYY

>member
-16 SIVAALMSAQRTKQ
+16 SIVAALMSAQRTKM
-30 TKVENKKTKLEWKKE
+30 TKVENKKTKLEWKKDIWSS
-45 LWTSMNTKIYDF
+45 LNTKIYDF

-96 YTVKVNKLASTQAVT
+96 YTVKVNKLASTQYVS
-111 SGKLNTVTVKNDTN
+111 SGKLNKVKVDDGNGN
-125 QDVEVAATSE
+125 QVDADATSK
-135 TKLQDL
+135 TKLKDL
-141 KDTNGNKTFTN
+141 KDTSGNPTFTN
-152 GTQIKIENDANKKTV
+152 GTQIKIENGANGQTV
-167 YLDVDENTTIQDF
+167 YLDVNEETTIQDF
-180 LDKCTSAGL
+180 LDKCTSVGL

-197 QRFFINSEK
+197 QRLFLSSEK
-206 SGAGNAFKI
+206 SGEGNAFKI
-215 TSSTITDLDQQKA
+215 TSSELSSNQQQA
-228 TDDLKKKIGY
+228 SNDLKTLVGY
-238 NNLSS
+238 KGLSS
-243 SDKAAVDTILYG
+243 ADK
-255 MRNNPTAAIS
+255 
-265 AEDQTKLEELA
+265 
-276 AANAEN
+276 
-282 EASQKANA
+282 
-290 YVRDTDAKT
+290 
-299 AAQAQYNT
+299 
-307 DLSNWTQIDNTPGIT
+307 
-322 LEMDFLNHRGQNLL
+322 
-336 VGANQPDIDKAREA
+336 
-350 VIKNMTEA
+350 
-358 EFTENFDSKY
+358 
-368 KTKVDSYMTTGISG
+368 
-382 KGSDYDFDNSTV
+382 ST
-394 RSTNAKTAVDSL
+394 VDSL
-406 ITAYK
+406 LAGLQNGTVTVADATQKLQEIGKAGVESDAEKKANRFYYDVANKAAGDALSAAVTAFGKSEAEYLKANGYSNLDVTDSAAVAGAKASYIDNKTTELLGTQQYKYDIAAAIQNGISSADVHSKLPGTLSTDEFLYTFDDITTRTTNITNGIATATQKYYTEMHDNASDDNASG
-411 SAFTSTS
+411 SALASLGLTNF
-418 APTEDGTAL
+418 DGTTEIKEND
-427 AALGLSNITGED
+427 AAN
-439 VAEKIEK
+439 
-446 IDPSTGKPV
+446 
-455 IDPSTGKPEMVKNGV
+455 NGT

-503 EILGET
+503 EILGTT

-604 TASNGRTYSLS
+604 TASNGKTYSLS

-627 GGLLHIKGD
+627 GGLLHIRGD
-636 EDDAEYADDKNIL
+636 EDDAEYADEKNVL
-649 KQMLEE
+649 KQLLEE
-655 DPDTV
+655 DPDAV
-660 TEIFT
+660 TDVFT
-665 HLTSNLYEDLQ
+665 HLTESLYTDLQ

-694 EMNSQLSDYKTRIA
+694 EMNSQLSDYKTRIS
-708 KLETKFNDMEDRYY
+708 KLEAKFNEMEDRYY

>member
-16 SIVAALMSAQRTKQ
+16 SIVAALMSAQRTKM
-30 TKVENKKTKLEWKKE
+30 TKVENKKTKLEWKKDIWSS
-45 LWTSMNTKIYDF
+45 LNTKIYDF

-96 YTVKVNKLASTQAVT
+96 YTVKVNKLASTQYVS
-111 SGKLNTVTVKNDTN
+111 SGKLNKVKVDDGNGN
-125 QDVEVAATSE
+125 QVDADATSK
-135 TKLQDL
+135 TKLKDL
-141 KDTNGNKTFTN
+141 KDTSGNPTFTN
-152 GTQIKIENDANKKTV
+152 GTQIKIENGANGQTV
-167 YLDVDENTTIQDF
+167 YLDVNEETTIQDF
-180 LDKCTSAGL
+180 LDKCTSVGL

-197 QRFFINSEK
+197 QRLFLSSEK
-206 SGAGNAFKI
+206 SGEGNAFKI
-215 TSSTITDLDQQKA
+215 TSSELSSDQQQA
-228 TDDLKKKIGY
+228 SNDLKTLVGY
-238 NNLSS
+238 KGLSS
-243 SDKAAVDTILYG
+243 ADK
-255 MRNNPTAAIS
+255 
-265 AEDQTKLEELA
+265 
-276 AANAEN
+276 
-282 EASQKANA
+282 
-290 YVRDTDAKT
+290 
-299 AAQAQYNT
+299 
-307 DLSNWTQIDNTPGIT
+307 
-322 LEMDFLNHRGQNLL
+322 
-336 VGANQPDIDKAREA
+336 
-350 VIKNMTEA
+350 
-358 EFTENFDSKY
+358 
-368 KTKVDSYMTTGISG
+368 
-382 KGSDYDFDNSTV
+382 ST
-394 RSTNAKTAVDSL
+394 VDSL
-406 ITAYK
+406 LAGLQNGTVTVADATQKLQEIGKAGVESDAEKKANRFYYDVANKAAGDALSAAAADAVQSEADYLKANGYSNLDVTDSAAVAGAKASYIDNKTTELLGTQQYKDDIAAAIQNGISSTDVQNKLPGTPSTDEFLYTFDDITTRTTNITNGIATATQNYYTEMHDNASDANASG
-411 SAFTSTS
+411 SALASLGLTNF
-418 APTEDGTAL
+418 DGTTEIKEND
-427 AALGLSNITGED
+427 AAN
-439 VAEKIEK
+439 
-446 IDPSTGKPV
+446 
-455 IDPSTGKPEMVKNGV
+455 NGT

-503 EILGET
+503 EILGTT

-604 TASNGRTYSLS
+604 TASNGKTYSLS

-627 GGLLHIKGD
+627 GGLLHIRGD
-636 EDDAEYADDKNIL
+636 EDDAEYADEKNVL
-649 KQMLEE
+649 KQLLEE
-655 DPDTV
+655 DPDAV
-660 TEIFT
+660 TDVFT
-665 HLTSNLYEDLQ
+665 HLTESLYTDLQ

-694 EMNSQLSDYKTRIA
+694 EMNSQLSDYKTRIS
-708 KLETKFNDMEDRYY
+708 KLEAKFNEMEDRYY

>member
-16 SIVAALMSAQRTKQ
+16 SIVAALMSAQRTKM
-30 TKVENKKTKLEWKKE
+30 TKVENKKTKLEWKKDIWSS
-45 LWTSMNTKIYDF
+45 LNTKIYDF

-96 YTVKVNKLASTQAVT
+96 YTVKVNKLASTQYVS
-111 SGKLNTVTVKNDTN
+111 SGKLNKVKVDDGNGN
-125 QDVEVAATSE
+125 QVDADATSK
-135 TKLQDL
+135 TKLKDL
-141 KDTNGNKTFTN
+141 KDTSGNPTFTN
-152 GTQIKIENDANKKTV
+152 GTQIKIENGANGQTV
-167 YLDVDENTTIQDF
+167 YLDVNEETTIQDF
-180 LDKCTSAGL
+180 LDKCTSVGL

-197 QRFFINSEK
+197 QRLFLSSEK
-206 SGAGNAFKI
+206 SGEGNAFKI
-215 TSSTITDLDQQKA
+215 TSSELSSNQQQA
-228 TDDLKKKIGY
+228 SNDLKTLVGY
-238 NNLSS
+238 KGLSS
-243 SDKAAVDTILYG
+243 ADK
-255 MRNNPTAAIS
+255 
-265 AEDQTKLEELA
+265 
-276 AANAEN
+276 
-282 EASQKANA
+282 
-290 YVRDTDAKT
+290 
-299 AAQAQYNT
+299 
-307 DLSNWTQIDNTPGIT
+307 
-322 LEMDFLNHRGQNLL
+322 
-336 VGANQPDIDKAREA
+336 
-350 VIKNMTEA
+350 
-358 EFTENFDSKY
+358 
-368 KTKVDSYMTTGISG
+368 
-382 KGSDYDFDNSTV
+382 ST
-394 RSTNAKTAVDSL
+394 VDSL
-406 ITAYK
+406 LAGLQNGTVTVADATQKLQEIGKAGVESDAEKKANRFYYDVANKAAGDALSAAAAAAGQSEADYLKANGYSNLDVTDSAAVAGAKASYIDNKTTELLGTQQYKDDIAAAIQNGISSTDVQNKLPGTPSTDEFLYTFDDITTRTNNITNGIATATQNYYTEMHDNASDANASG
-411 SAFTSTS
+411 SALASLGLTNF
-418 APTEDGTAL
+418 DGTTEIKEND
-427 AALGLSNITGED
+427 AAN
-439 VAEKIEK
+439 
-446 IDPSTGKPV
+446 
-455 IDPSTGKPEMVKNGV
+455 NGT

-503 EILGET
+503 EILGTT

-604 TASNGRTYSLS
+604 TASNGKTYSLS

-627 GGLLHIKGD
+627 GGLLHIRGD
-636 EDDAEYADDKNIL
+636 EDDAEYSDEKNVL
-649 KQMLEE
+649 KQLLEE
-655 DPDTV
+655 DPDAV
-660 TEIFT
+660 TDVFT
-665 HLTSNLYEDLQ
+665 HLTESLYTDLQ
-676 KKMSRTPLSS
+676 NKMSRTPLSS

-694 EMNSQLSDYKTRIA
+694 EMNSQLSDYKTRIS
-708 KLETKFNDMEDRYY
+708 KLEAKFNEMEDRYY

>member
-16 SIVAALMSAQRTKQ
+16 SIVAALMSAQRTKM
-30 TKVENKKTKLEWKKE
+30 TKVENKKTKLEWKKDIWSS
-45 LWTSMNTKIYDF
+45 LNTKIYDF

-96 YTVKVNKLASTQAVT
+96 YTVKVNKLASTQYVS
-111 SGKLNTVTVKNDTN
+111 SGKLNKVKVDDGNGN
-125 QDVEVAATSE
+125 QVDADATSK
-135 TKLQDL
+135 TKLKDL
-141 KDTNGNKTFTN
+141 KDTSGNPTFTN
-152 GTQIKIENDANKKTV
+152 GTQIKIENGANGQTV
-167 YLDVDENTTIQDF
+167 YLDVNEETTIQDF
-180 LDKCTSAGL
+180 LDKCTSVGL

-197 QRFFINSEK
+197 QRLFLSSEK
-206 SGAGNAFKI
+206 SGEGNAFKI
-215 TSSTITDLDQQKA
+215 TSSELSSNQQQA
-228 TDDLKKKIGY
+228 SNDLKTLVGY
-238 NNLSS
+238 KGLSS
-243 SDKAAVDTILYG
+243 ADK
-255 MRNNPTAAIS
+255 
-265 AEDQTKLEELA
+265 
-276 AANAEN
+276 
-282 EASQKANA
+282 
-290 YVRDTDAKT
+290 
-299 AAQAQYNT
+299 
-307 DLSNWTQIDNTPGIT
+307 
-322 LEMDFLNHRGQNLL
+322 
-336 VGANQPDIDKAREA
+336 
-350 VIKNMTEA
+350 
-358 EFTENFDSKY
+358 
-368 KTKVDSYMTTGISG
+368 
-382 KGSDYDFDNSTV
+382 ST
-394 RSTNAKTAVDSL
+394 VDSL
-406 ITAYK
+406 LAGLQNGTVTVADATQKLQEIGKAGVESDAEKKANRFYYDVANKAAGDALSAAAAAGQSEADYLKANGYSNLDVTDSAAVAGAKASYIDNKTTELLGTQQYKDDIAAAIQNGISSADVLSKLPGTPSTDEFLYTFDDITTRTNNITNGIATATQNYYTEMHDNASDANASG
-411 SAFTSTS
+411 SALASLGLTNF
-418 APTEDGTAL
+418 DGTTEIKEND
-427 AALGLSNITGED
+427 AAN
-439 VAEKIEK
+439 
-446 IDPSTGKPV
+446 
-455 IDPSTGKPEMVKNGV
+455 NGT

-503 EILGET
+503 EILGTT

-604 TASNGRTYSLS
+604 TASNGKTYSLS

-627 GGLLHIKGD
+627 GGLLHIRGD
-636 EDDAEYADDKNIL
+636 EDDAEYADEKNVL
-649 KQMLEE
+649 KQLLEE
-655 DPDTV
+655 DPDAV
-660 TEIFT
+660 TDVFT
-665 HLTSNLYEDLQ
+665 HLTESLYTDLQ
-676 KKMSRTPLSS
+676 NKMSRTPLSS

-694 EMNSQLSDYKTRIA
+694 EMNSQLSDYKTRIS
-708 KLETKFNDMEDRYY
+708 KLEAKFNEMEDRYY

>member
-16 SIVAALMSAQRTKQ
+16 SIVAALMSAQRTKM
-30 TKVENKKTKLEWKKE
+30 TKVENKKTKLEWKKDIWSS
-45 LWTSMNTKIYDF
+45 LNTKIYDF

-96 YTVKVNKLASTQAVT
+96 YTVKVNKLASTQYVS
-111 SGKLNTVTVKNDTN
+111 SGKLNKVKVDDGNGN
-125 QDVEVAATSE
+125 QVDADATSK
-135 TKLQDL
+135 TKLKDL
-141 KDTNGNKTFTN
+141 KDTSGNPTFTN
-152 GTQIKIENDANKKTV
+152 GTQIKIENGANGQTV
-167 YLDVDENTTIQDF
+167 YLDVNEETTIQDF
-180 LDKCTSAGL
+180 LDKCTSVGL

-197 QRFFINSEK
+197 QRLFLSSEK
-206 SGAGNAFKI
+206 SGEGNAFKI
-215 TSSTITDLDQQKA
+215 TSSE
-228 TDDLKKKIGY
+228 
-238 NNLSS
+238 LSS
-243 SDKAAVDTILYG
+243 S
-255 MRNNPTAAIS
+255 
-265 AEDQTKLEELA
+265 QQQ
-276 AANAEN
+276 
-282 EASQKANA
+282 ASN
-290 YVRDTDAKT
+290 DLKT
-299 AAQAQYNT
+299 
-307 DLSNWTQIDNTPGIT
+307 
-322 LEMDFLNHRGQNLL
+322 L
-336 VGANQPDIDKAREA
+336 VGYKGLSSADK
-350 VIKNMTEA
+350 
-358 EFTENFDSKY
+358 
-368 KTKVDSYMTTGISG
+368 
-382 KGSDYDFDNSTV
+382 ST
-394 RSTNAKTAVDSL
+394 VDSL
-406 ITAYK
+406 LAGLQNGTVTVADATQKLQEIGKAGVESDAEKKANRFYYDVANKAAGDALSAAAADAGQSEADYLKANGYSNLDVTDSAAVAEAKASYIDNKTTELLGTQQYKDDIAAAIQNGISSADVQSKLPGTSSTDEFLYTFDDITTRTTNITNGIATATQKYYTEMHDNASDANASG
-411 SAFTSTS
+411 SALASLGLTNF
-418 APTEDGTAL
+418 DGTTEIKEND
-427 AALGLSNITGED
+427 AAN
-439 VAEKIEK
+439 
-446 IDPSTGKPV
+446 
-455 IDPSTGKPEMVKNGV
+455 NGT

-503 EILGET
+503 EILGTT

-604 TASNGRTYSLS
+604 TASNGKTYSLS

-627 GGLLHIKGD
+627 GGLLHIRGD
-636 EDDAEYADDKNIL
+636 EDDAEYADEKNVL
-649 KQMLEE
+649 KQLLEE
-655 DPDTV
+655 DPDAV
-660 TEIFT
+660 TDVFT
-665 HLTSNLYEDLQ
+665 HLTESLYTDLQ
-676 KKMSRTPLSS
+676 NKMSRTPLSS

-694 EMNSQLSDYKTRIA
+694 EMNSQLSDYKTRIS
-708 KLETKFNDMEDRYY
+708 KLEAKFNEMEDRYY

>member
-16 SIVAALMSAQRTKQ
+16 SIVAALMSAQRTKM
-30 TKVENKKTKLEWKKE
+30 TKVENKKTKLEWKKDIWSS
-45 LWTSMNTKIYDF
+45 LNTKIYDF

-75 ASSSNTTKVV
+75 ASSSDTTKVV

-96 YTVKVNKLASTQAVT
+96 YTVKVNTLASTQYVS
-111 SGKLNTVTVKNDTN
+111 SGKLNKVKVDDGNGN
-125 QDVEVAATSE
+125 QVDAYATSK

-141 KDTNGNKTFTN
+141 KAKDNAGNLTSTFTN
-152 GTQIKIENDANKKTV
+152 GTQIKIENGANRQTV
-167 YLDVDENTTIQDF
+167 YLDVNEETTIQDF
-180 LDKCTSAGL
+180 LDKCTSVGL

-197 QRFFINSEK
+197 QRLFLSSEK
-206 SGAGNAFKI
+206 SGEGNAFKI
-215 TSSTITDLDQQKA
+215 TASELNSTQKTA
-228 TDDLKKKIGY
+228 TNALKDNIGY
-238 NNLSS
+238 NNLSAA
-243 SDKAAVDTILYG
+243 DKTAVDTILASIREG
-255 MRNNPTAAIS
+255 NTIS
-265 AEDQTKLEELA
+265 SDDQAKLEELV

-282 EASQKANA
+282 VAAQKASA
-290 YVRDTDAKT
+290 FVYKDAEQKAT
-299 AAQAQYNT
+299 TQYNS
-307 DLSNWTQIDNTPGIT
+307 DLSAWSPIDTT
-322 LEMDFLNHRGQNLL
+322 LPKEVDFLNHRGYNLSNASTAAEIEAAKKEYI
-336 VGANQPDIDKAREA
+336 ANQAKADFAEDPGSVYKNKIDSL
-350 VIKNMTEA
+350 IK
-358 EFTENFDSKY
+358 S
-368 KTKVDSYMTTGISG
+368 GISG
-382 KGSDYDFDNSTV
+382 QGADYNFSAASL
-394 RSTNAKTAVDSL
+394 RPGESKTAVGNAINDY
-406 ITAYK
+406 TNAF
-411 SAFTSTS
+411 SAG
-418 APTEDGTAL
+418 APAANGSSL
-427 AALGLSNITGED
+427 AALGLTNFDGTTEIKEND
-439 VAEKIEK
+439 AA
-446 IDPSTGKPV
+446 
-455 IDPSTGKPEMVKNGV
+455 NGGT

-479 TEVEYNGAT
+479 TKVEYNGAT

-503 EILGET
+503 EILGTT

-604 TASNGRTYSLS
+604 TASNGKTYSLS

-627 GGLLHIKGD
+627 GGLLHIRGD
-636 EDDAEYADDKNIL
+636 EDDAEYADEKNVL
-649 KQMLEE
+649 KQLLEE
-655 DPDTV
+655 DPDAV
-660 TEIFT
+660 TDVFT
-665 HLTSNLYEDLQ
+665 HLTESLYTDLQ

-694 EMNSQLSDYKTRIA
+694 EMNSQLSDYKTRIS
-708 KLETKFNDMEDRYY
+708 KLEAKFNEMEDRYY

>member
-16 SIVAALMSAQRTKQ
+16 SIVAALMSAQRTKM
-30 TKVENKKTKLEWKKE
+30 TKVENKKTKLEWKKDIWSS
-45 LWTSMNTKIYDF
+45 LNTKIYDF

-96 YTVKVNKLASTQAVT
+96 YTVKVNKLASTQYVS
-111 SGKLNTVTVKNDTN
+111 SGKLNKVKVDDGNGN
-125 QDVEVAATSE
+125 QVDADATSK
-135 TKLQDL
+135 TKLKDL
-141 KDTNGNKTFTN
+141 KDTSGNPTFTN
-152 GTQIKIENDANKKTV
+152 GTQIKIENGANGQTV
-167 YLDVDENTTIQDF
+167 YLDVNEETTIQDF
-180 LDKCTSAGL
+180 LDKCTSVGL

-197 QRFFINSEK
+197 QRLFLSSEK
-206 SGAGNAFKI
+206 SGEGNAFKI
-215 TSSTITDLDQQKA
+215 TSSELSSNQQQA
-228 TDDLKKKIGY
+228 SNDLKTLVGY
-238 NNLSS
+238 KGLSS
-243 SDKAAVDTILYG
+243 ADK
-255 MRNNPTAAIS
+255 
-265 AEDQTKLEELA
+265 
-276 AANAEN
+276 
-282 EASQKANA
+282 
-290 YVRDTDAKT
+290 
-299 AAQAQYNT
+299 
-307 DLSNWTQIDNTPGIT
+307 
-322 LEMDFLNHRGQNLL
+322 
-336 VGANQPDIDKAREA
+336 
-350 VIKNMTEA
+350 
-358 EFTENFDSKY
+358 
-368 KTKVDSYMTTGISG
+368 
-382 KGSDYDFDNSTV
+382 ST
-394 RSTNAKTAVDSL
+394 VDSL
-406 ITAYK
+406 LAGLQNGTVTVADATQKLQEIGKAGVESDAEKKANRFYYDVANKAAGDALSAAAAAAGQSEADYLKANGYSNLDVTDSAAVAGAKASYIDNKTTELLGTQQYKDDIAAAIQNGISSADVQSKLPGTPSTDEFLYTFDDITTRTNNITNGIATATQNYYTEMHDNASDANASG
-411 SAFTSTS
+411 SALASLGLTNF
-418 APTEDGTAL
+418 DGTTEIKEND
-427 AALGLSNITGED
+427 AAN
-439 VAEKIEK
+439 
-446 IDPSTGKPV
+446 
-455 IDPSTGKPEMVKNGV
+455 NGT

-503 EILGET
+503 EILGTT

-604 TASNGRTYSLS
+604 TASNGKTYSLS

-627 GGLLHIKGD
+627 GGLLHIRGD
-636 EDDAEYADDKNIL
+636 EDDAEYADEKNVL
-649 KQMLEE
+649 KQLLEE
-655 DPDTV
+655 DPDAV
-660 TEIFT
+660 TDVFT
-665 HLTSNLYEDLQ
+665 HLTESLYTDLQ

-694 EMNSQLSDYKTRIA
+694 EMNSQLSDYKTRIS
-708 KLETKFNDMEDRYY
+708 KLEAKFNEMEDRYY

>member
-30 TKVENKKTKLEWKKE
+30 TKVENKKTKLEWKKDIWSS
-45 LWTSMNTKIYDF
+45 LNTKIYDF

-96 YTVKVNKLASTQAVT
+96 YTVKVNKLASTQYVS
-111 SGKLNTVTVKNDTN
+111 SGKLNKVKVDDGNGN
-125 QDVEVAATSE
+125 QVDADATSK
-135 TKLQDL
+135 TKLKDL
-141 KDTNGNKTFTN
+141 KDTSGNPTFTN
-152 GTQIKIENDANKKTV
+152 GTQIKIENGANGQTV
-167 YLDVDENTTIQDF
+167 YLDVNEETTIQDF
-180 LDKCTSAGL
+180 LDKCTSVGL

-197 QRFFINSEK
+197 QRLFLSSEK
-206 SGAGNAFKI
+206 SGEGNAFKI
-215 TSSTITDLDQQKA
+215 TSSELSSNQQQA
-228 TDDLKKKIGY
+228 SNDLKTLVGY
-238 NNLSS
+238 KGLSS
-243 SDKAAVDTILYG
+243 ADK
-255 MRNNPTAAIS
+255 
-265 AEDQTKLEELA
+265 
-276 AANAEN
+276 
-282 EASQKANA
+282 
-290 YVRDTDAKT
+290 
-299 AAQAQYNT
+299 
-307 DLSNWTQIDNTPGIT
+307 
-322 LEMDFLNHRGQNLL
+322 
-336 VGANQPDIDKAREA
+336 
-350 VIKNMTEA
+350 
-358 EFTENFDSKY
+358 
-368 KTKVDSYMTTGISG
+368 
-382 KGSDYDFDNSTV
+382 ST
-394 RSTNAKTAVDSL
+394 VDSL
-406 ITAYK
+406 LAGLQNGTVTVADATQKLQEIGKAGVESDAEKKANRFYYDVANKAAGDALSAAAAAAGQSEADYLKANGYSNLDVTDSAAVAGAKASYIDNKTTELLGTQQYKDDIAAAIQNGISSADVQSKLPGTPSTDEFLYTFDDITTRTNNITNGIATATQNYYTEMHDNASDANASG
-411 SAFTSTS
+411 SALASLGLTNF
-418 APTEDGTAL
+418 DGTTEIKEND
-427 AALGLSNITGED
+427 AAN
-439 VAEKIEK
+439 
-446 IDPSTGKPV
+446 
-455 IDPSTGKPEMVKNGV
+455 NGT

-503 EILGET
+503 EILGTT

-604 TASNGRTYSLS
+604 TASNGKTYSLS

-627 GGLLHIKGD
+627 GGLLHIRGD
-636 EDDAEYADDKNIL
+636 EDDAEYADEKNVL
-649 KQMLEE
+649 KQLLEE
-655 DPDTV
+655 DPDAV
-660 TEIFT
+660 TDVFT
-665 HLTSNLYEDLQ
+665 HLTESLYTDLQ
-676 KKMSRTPLSS
+676 NKMSRTPLSS

-694 EMNSQLSDYKTRIA
+694 EMNSQLSDYKTRIS
-708 KLETKFNDMEDRYY
+708 KLEAKFNEMEDRYY

>member
-16 SIVAALMSAQRTKQ
+16 SIVAALMSAQRTKM
-30 TKVENKKTKLEWKKE
+30 TKVENKKTKLEWKKDIWSS
-45 LWTSMNTKIYDF
+45 LNTKIYDF

-96 YTVKVNKLASTQAVT
+96 YTVKVNKLASTQYVS
-111 SGKLNTVTVKNDTN
+111 SGKLNKVKVDDGNGN
-125 QDVEVAATSE
+125 QVDADATSK
-135 TKLQDL
+135 TKLKDL
-141 KDTNGNKTFTN
+141 KDTSGNPTFTN
-152 GTQIKIENDANKKTV
+152 GTQIKIENGANGQTV
-167 YLDVDENTTIQDF
+167 YLDVNEETTIQDF
-180 LDKCTSAGL
+180 LDKCTSVGL

-197 QRFFINSEK
+197 QRLFLSSEK
-206 SGAGNAFKI
+206 SGEGNAFKI
-215 TSSTITDLDQQKA
+215 TSSELSSNQQQA
-228 TDDLKKKIGY
+228 SNDLKTLVGY
-238 NNLSS
+238 KGLSS
-243 SDKAAVDTILYG
+243 ADK
-255 MRNNPTAAIS
+255 
-265 AEDQTKLEELA
+265 
-276 AANAEN
+276 
-282 EASQKANA
+282 
-290 YVRDTDAKT
+290 
-299 AAQAQYNT
+299 
-307 DLSNWTQIDNTPGIT
+307 
-322 LEMDFLNHRGQNLL
+322 
-336 VGANQPDIDKAREA
+336 
-350 VIKNMTEA
+350 
-358 EFTENFDSKY
+358 
-368 KTKVDSYMTTGISG
+368 
-382 KGSDYDFDNSTV
+382 ST
-394 RSTNAKTAVDSL
+394 VDSL
-406 ITAYK
+406 LAGLQNGTVTVADATQKLQEIGKAGVESDAEKKANRFYYDVANKAAGDALSAAAAAAGQSEADYLKANGYSNLDVTDSAAVAGAKASYIDNKTTELLGTQQYKDDIAAAIQNGISSTDVQNKLPGTPSTDEFLYTFDDITTRTNNITNGIATITQNYYTEMHDNASDANASG
-411 SAFTSTS
+411 SALALLGLTNF
-418 APTEDGTAL
+418 DGTTEIKEND
-427 AALGLSNITGED
+427 AAN
-439 VAEKIEK
+439 
-446 IDPSTGKPV
+446 
-455 IDPSTGKPEMVKNGV
+455 NGT

-503 EILGET
+503 EILGTT

-604 TASNGRTYSLS
+604 TASNGKTYSLS

-627 GGLLHIKGD
+627 GGLLHIRGD
-636 EDDAEYADDKNIL
+636 EDDAEYADEKNVL
-649 KQMLEE
+649 KQLLEE
-655 DPDTV
+655 DPDAV
-660 TEIFT
+660 TDVFT
-665 HLTSNLYEDLQ
+665 HLTESLYTDLQ
-676 KKMSRTPLSS
+676 NKMSRTPLSS

-694 EMNSQLSDYKTRIA
+694 EMNSQLSDYKTRIS
-708 KLETKFNDMEDRYY
+708 KLEAKFNEMEDRYY

>member
-16 SIVAALMSAQRTKQ
+16 SIVAALMSAQRTKM
-30 TKVENKKTKLEWKKE
+30 TKVENKKTKLEWKKDIWSS
-45 LWTSMNTKIYDF
+45 LNTKIYDF

-96 YTVKVNKLASTQAVT
+96 YTVKVNKLASTQYVS
-111 SGKLNTVTVKNDTN
+111 SGKLNKVKVDDGNGN
-125 QDVEVAATSE
+125 QVDADATSK
-135 TKLQDL
+135 TKLKDL
-141 KDTNGNKTFTN
+141 KDTSGNPTFTN
-152 GTQIKIENDANKKTV
+152 GTQIKIENGANGQTV
-167 YLDVDENTTIQDF
+167 YLDVNEETTIQDF
-180 LDKCTSAGL
+180 LDKCTSVGL

-197 QRFFINSEK
+197 QRLFLSSEK
-206 SGAGNAFKI
+206 SGEGNAFKI
-215 TSSTITDLDQQKA
+215 TSSELSSDQQQA
-228 TDDLKKKIGY
+228 SNDLKTLVGY
-238 NNLSS
+238 KGLSS
-243 SDKAAVDTILYG
+243 ADK
-255 MRNNPTAAIS
+255 
-265 AEDQTKLEELA
+265 
-276 AANAEN
+276 
-282 EASQKANA
+282 
-290 YVRDTDAKT
+290 
-299 AAQAQYNT
+299 
-307 DLSNWTQIDNTPGIT
+307 
-322 LEMDFLNHRGQNLL
+322 
-336 VGANQPDIDKAREA
+336 
-350 VIKNMTEA
+350 
-358 EFTENFDSKY
+358 
-368 KTKVDSYMTTGISG
+368 
-382 KGSDYDFDNSTV
+382 ST
-394 RSTNAKTAVDSL
+394 VDSL
-406 ITAYK
+406 LAGLQNGTVTVADATQKLQEIGKAGVESDAEKKANRFYYDVANKAAGDALSAAAADAGQSEADYLKANGYSNLDVTDSAAVAGAKASYIDNKTTELLGTQQYKDDIAAAIQNGISSTDVQNKLPDTPSTDEFLYTFDDITTRTNNITNGIATATQNYYTEMHDNASDANASG
-411 SAFTSTS
+411 SALASLGLTNF
-418 APTEDGTAL
+418 DGTTEIKEND
-427 AALGLSNITGED
+427 AAN
-439 VAEKIEK
+439 
-446 IDPSTGKPV
+446 
-455 IDPSTGKPEMVKNGV
+455 NGT

-503 EILGET
+503 EILGTT

-604 TASNGRTYSLS
+604 TASNGKTYSLS

-627 GGLLHIKGD
+627 GGLLHIRGD
-636 EDDAEYADDKNIL
+636 EDDAEYADEKNVL
-649 KQMLEE
+649 KQLLEE
-655 DPDTV
+655 DPDAV
-660 TEIFT
+660 TDVFT
-665 HLTSNLYEDLQ
+665 HLTESLYTDLQ

-694 EMNSQLSDYKTRIA
+694 EMNSQLSDYKTRIS
-708 KLETKFNDMEDRYY
+708 KLEAKFNEMEDRYY

>member
-16 SIVAALMSAQRTKQ
+16 SIVAALMSAQRTKM
-30 TKVENKKTKLEWKKE
+30 TKVENKKTKLEWKKDIWSS
-45 LWTSMNTKIYDF
+45 LNTKIYDF

-96 YTVKVNKLASTQAVT
+96 YTVKVNKLASTQYVS
-111 SGKLNTVTVKNDTN
+111 SGKLNKVKVDDGNGN
-125 QDVEVAATSE
+125 QVDADATSK
-135 TKLQDL
+135 TKLKDL
-141 KDTNGNKTFTN
+141 KDTSGNPTFTN
-152 GTQIKIENDANKKTV
+152 GTQIKIENGANGQTV
-167 YLDVDENTTIQDF
+167 YLDVNEETTIQDF
-180 LDKCTSAGL
+180 LDKCTSVGL

-197 QRFFINSEK
+197 QRLFLSSEK
-206 SGAGNAFKI
+206 SGEGNAFKI
-215 TSSTITDLDQQKA
+215 TSSELSSNQQQA
-228 TDDLKKKIGY
+228 SNDLKTLVGY
-238 NNLSS
+238 KGLSS
-243 SDKAAVDTILYG
+243 ADK
-255 MRNNPTAAIS
+255 
-265 AEDQTKLEELA
+265 
-276 AANAEN
+276 
-282 EASQKANA
+282 
-290 YVRDTDAKT
+290 
-299 AAQAQYNT
+299 
-307 DLSNWTQIDNTPGIT
+307 
-322 LEMDFLNHRGQNLL
+322 
-336 VGANQPDIDKAREA
+336 
-350 VIKNMTEA
+350 
-358 EFTENFDSKY
+358 
-368 KTKVDSYMTTGISG
+368 
-382 KGSDYDFDNSTV
+382 ST
-394 RSTNAKTAVDSL
+394 VDSL
-406 ITAYK
+406 LAGLQNGTVTVADATQKLQEIGKAGVESDAEKKANRFYYDVANKAAGDALSAAAADAGQSEADYLKANGYSNLDVTDSAAVAEAKASYIDNKTTELLGTQQYKDDIAAAIQNGISSADVQSKLPGTSSTDEFLYTFDDITTRTTNITNGIATATQKYYTEMHDNASDANASDANASG
-411 SAFTSTS
+411 SALASLGLTNF
-418 APTEDGTAL
+418 DGTTEIKEND
-427 AALGLSNITGED
+427 AAN
-439 VAEKIEK
+439 
-446 IDPSTGKPV
+446 
-455 IDPSTGKPEMVKNGV
+455 NGT

-503 EILGET
+503 EILGTT

-604 TASNGRTYSLS
+604 TASNGKTYSLS

-627 GGLLHIKGD
+627 GGLLHIRGD
-636 EDDAEYADDKNIL
+636 EDDAEYADEKNVL
-649 KQMLEE
+649 KQLLEE
-655 DPDTV
+655 DPDAV
-660 TEIFT
+660 TDVFT
-665 HLTSNLYEDLQ
+665 HLTESLYTDLQ

-694 EMNSQLSDYKTRIA
+694 EMNSQLSDYKTRIS
-708 KLETKFNDMEDRYY
+708 KLEAKFNEMEDRYY

>member
-16 SIVAALMSAQRTKQ
+16 SIVAALMSAQRTKM
-30 TKVENKKTKLEWKKE
+30 TKVENKKTKLEWKKDIWSS
-45 LWTSMNTKIYDF
+45 LNTKIYDF

-96 YTVKVNKLASTQAVT
+96 YTVKVNKLASTQYVS
-111 SGKLNTVTVKNDTN
+111 SGKLNKVKVDDGNGN
-125 QDVEVAATSE
+125 QVDADATSK
-135 TKLQDL
+135 TKLKDL
-141 KDTNGNKTFTN
+141 KDTSGNSTFTN
-152 GTQIKIENDANKKTV
+152 GTQIKIENGANGQTV
-167 YLDVDENTTIQDF
+167 YLDVNEETTIQDF
-180 LDKCTSAGL
+180 LDKCTSVGL

-197 QRFFINSEK
+197 QRLFLSSEK
-206 SGAGNAFKI
+206 SGEGNAFKI
-215 TSSTITDLDQQKA
+215 TSSELSSNQQQA
-228 TDDLKKKIGY
+228 SNDLKTLVGY
-238 NNLSS
+238 KGLSS
-243 SDKAAVDTILYG
+243 ADK
-255 MRNNPTAAIS
+255 
-265 AEDQTKLEELA
+265 
-276 AANAEN
+276 
-282 EASQKANA
+282 
-290 YVRDTDAKT
+290 
-299 AAQAQYNT
+299 
-307 DLSNWTQIDNTPGIT
+307 
-322 LEMDFLNHRGQNLL
+322 
-336 VGANQPDIDKAREA
+336 
-350 VIKNMTEA
+350 
-358 EFTENFDSKY
+358 
-368 KTKVDSYMTTGISG
+368 
-382 KGSDYDFDNSTV
+382 ST
-394 RSTNAKTAVDSL
+394 VDSL
-406 ITAYK
+406 LAGLQNGTVTVADATQKLQEIGKAGVESDAEKKANRFYYDVANKAAGDALSAAAAAAGQSEADYLKANGYSNLDVTDSAAVAGAKASYIDNKTTELLGTQQYKDDIAAAIQNGISSTDVQNKLPATPSTDEFLYTFDDITTRTNNITNGIAIATQNYYTEMHDNASGANASG
-411 SAFTSTS
+411 SALASLGLTNF
-418 APTEDGTAL
+418 DGTTEIKEND
-427 AALGLSNITGED
+427 AAN
-439 VAEKIEK
+439 
-446 IDPSTGKPV
+446 
-455 IDPSTGKPEMVKNGV
+455 NGT

-503 EILGET
+503 EILGTT

-604 TASNGRTYSLS
+604 TASNGKTYSLS

-627 GGLLHIKGD
+627 GGLLHIRGD
-636 EDDAEYADDKNIL
+636 EDDAEYADEKNVL
-649 KQMLEE
+649 KQLLEE
-655 DPDTV
+655 DPDAV
-660 TEIFT
+660 TDVFT
-665 HLTSNLYEDLQ
+665 HLTESLYTDLQ
-676 KKMSRTPLSS
+676 NKMSRTPLSS

-694 EMNSQLSDYKTRIA
+694 EMNSQLSDYKTRIS
-708 KLETKFNDMEDRYY
+708 KLEAKFNEMEDRYY

>member
-16 SIVAALMSAQRTKQ
+16 SIVAALMSAQRTKM
-30 TKVENKKTKLEWKKE
+30 TKVENKKTKLEWKKDIWSS
-45 LWTSMNTKIYDF
+45 LNTKIYDF

-96 YTVKVNKLASTQAVT
+96 YTVKVNKLASTQYVS
-111 SGKLNTVTVKNDTN
+111 SGKLNKVKVDDGNGN
-125 QDVEVAATSE
+125 QVDADATSK
-135 TKLQDL
+135 TKLKDL
-141 KDTNGNKTFTN
+141 KDTSGNPTFIN
-152 GTQIKIENDANKKTV
+152 GTQIKIENGANGQTV
-167 YLDVDENTTIQDF
+167 YLDVNEETTIQDF
-180 LDKCTSAGL
+180 LDKCTSVGL

-197 QRFFINSEK
+197 QRLFLSSEK
-206 SGAGNAFKI
+206 SGEGNAFKI
-215 TSSTITDLDQQKA
+215 TSSELSSNQQQA
-228 TDDLKKKIGY
+228 SNDLKTLVGY
-238 NNLSS
+238 KGLSS
-243 SDKAAVDTILYG
+243 ADK
-255 MRNNPTAAIS
+255 
-265 AEDQTKLEELA
+265 
-276 AANAEN
+276 
-282 EASQKANA
+282 
-290 YVRDTDAKT
+290 
-299 AAQAQYNT
+299 
-307 DLSNWTQIDNTPGIT
+307 
-322 LEMDFLNHRGQNLL
+322 
-336 VGANQPDIDKAREA
+336 
-350 VIKNMTEA
+350 
-358 EFTENFDSKY
+358 
-368 KTKVDSYMTTGISG
+368 
-382 KGSDYDFDNSTV
+382 ST
-394 RSTNAKTAVDSL
+394 VDSL
-406 ITAYK
+406 LAGLQNGTVTVADATQKLQEIGKAGVESDAEKKANRFYYDVANKAAGDALSAAAADAGQSEADYLKANGYSNLDVTDSAAVAEAKASYIDNKTTELLGTQQYKDDIAAAIQNGISSADVQSKLPGTSSTDEFLYTFDDITTRTTKITNGIATATQKYYTEMHDNASDANASG
-411 SAFTSTS
+411 SALASLGLTNF
-418 APTEDGTAL
+418 DGTTEIKEND
-427 AALGLSNITGED
+427 AAN
-439 VAEKIEK
+439 
-446 IDPSTGKPV
+446 
-455 IDPSTGKPEMVKNGV
+455 NGT

-503 EILGET
+503 EILGTT

-604 TASNGRTYSLS
+604 TASNGKTYSLS

-627 GGLLHIKGD
+627 GGLLHIRGD
-636 EDDAEYADDKNIL
+636 EDDAEYADEKNVL
-649 KQMLEE
+649 KQLLEE
-655 DPDTV
+655 DPDAV
-660 TEIFT
+660 TDVFT
-665 HLTSNLYEDLQ
+665 HLTESLYTDLQ

-694 EMNSQLSDYKTRIA
+694 EMNSQLSDYKTRIS
-708 KLETKFNDMEDRYY
+708 KLEAKFNEMEDRYY

>member
-16 SIVAALMSAQRTKQ
+16 SIVAALMSAQRTKM
-30 TKVENKKTKLEWKKE
+30 TKVENKKTKLEWKKDIWSS
-45 LWTSMNTKIYDF
+45 LNTKIYDF

-96 YTVKVNKLASTQAVT
+96 YTVKVNKLASTQYVS
-111 SGKLNTVTVKNDTN
+111 SGKLNKVKVDDGNGN
-125 QDVEVAATSE
+125 QVDADATSK
-135 TKLQDL
+135 TKLKDL
-141 KDTNGNKTFTN
+141 KDTSGNPTFTN
-152 GTQIKIENDANKKTV
+152 GTQIKIENGANGQTV
-167 YLDVDENTTIQDF
+167 YLDVNEETTIQDF
-180 LDKCTSAGL
+180 LDKCTSVGL

-197 QRFFINSEK
+197 QRLFLSSEK
-206 SGAGNAFKI
+206 SGEGNAFKI
-215 TSSTITDLDQQKA
+215 TSSELSSKQQQA
-228 TDDLKKKIGY
+228 SNDLKTLVGY
-238 NNLSS
+238 KGLSS
-243 SDKAAVDTILYG
+243 ADK
-255 MRNNPTAAIS
+255 
-265 AEDQTKLEELA
+265 
-276 AANAEN
+276 
-282 EASQKANA
+282 
-290 YVRDTDAKT
+290 
-299 AAQAQYNT
+299 
-307 DLSNWTQIDNTPGIT
+307 
-322 LEMDFLNHRGQNLL
+322 
-336 VGANQPDIDKAREA
+336 
-350 VIKNMTEA
+350 
-358 EFTENFDSKY
+358 
-368 KTKVDSYMTTGISG
+368 
-382 KGSDYDFDNSTV
+382 ST
-394 RSTNAKTAVDSL
+394 VDSL
-406 ITAYK
+406 LAGLQNGTVTVADATQKLQEIGKAGVESDAEKKANRFYYDVANKAAGDALSAAAAAAGQSEADYLKANGYSNLDVTDSAAVAGAKASYIDNKTTELLGTQQYKDDIAAAIQNGISSTDVQNKLPGTPSTDEFLYTFDDITTRTNNITNGIATVTQNYYTEMHDNASDANASG
-411 SAFTSTS
+411 SALASLGLTNF
-418 APTEDGTAL
+418 DGTTEIKEND
-427 AALGLSNITGED
+427 AAN
-439 VAEKIEK
+439 
-446 IDPSTGKPV
+446 
-455 IDPSTGKPEMVKNGV
+455 NGT

-503 EILGET
+503 EILGTT

-604 TASNGRTYSLS
+604 TASNGKTYSLS

-627 GGLLHIKGD
+627 GGLLHIRGD
-636 EDDAEYADDKNIL
+636 EDDAEYADEKNVL
-649 KQMLEE
+649 KQLLEE
-655 DPDTV
+655 DPDAV
-660 TEIFT
+660 TDVFT
-665 HLTSNLYEDLQ
+665 HLTESLYTDLQ
-676 KKMSRTPLSS
+676 NKMSRTPLSS

-694 EMNSQLSDYKTRIA
+694 EMNSQLSDYKTRIS
-708 KLETKFNDMEDRYY
+708 KLEAKFNEMEDRYY

>member
-16 SIVAALMSAQRTKQ
+16 SIVAALMSAQRTKM
-30 TKVENKKTKLEWKKE
+30 TKVENKKTKLEWKKDIWSS
-45 LWTSMNTKIYDF
+45 LNTKIYDF

-96 YTVKVNKLASTQAVT
+96 YTVKVNKLASTQYVS
-111 SGKLNTVTVKNDTN
+111 SGKLNKVKVDDGNGN
-125 QDVEVAATSE
+125 QVDADATSK
-135 TKLQDL
+135 TKLKDL
-141 KDTNGNKTFTN
+141 KDTSGNPTFTN
-152 GTQIKIENDANKKTV
+152 GTQIKIENGANGQTV
-167 YLDVDENTTIQDF
+167 YLDVNEETTIQDF
-180 LDKCTSAGL
+180 LDKCTSVGL

-197 QRFFINSEK
+197 QRLFLSSEK
-206 SGAGNAFKI
+206 SGEGNAFKI
-215 TSSTITDLDQQKA
+215 TSSELSSNQQQA
-228 TDDLKKKIGY
+228 SNDLKTLVGY
-238 NNLSS
+238 KGLSS
-243 SDKAAVDTILYG
+243 ADK
-255 MRNNPTAAIS
+255 
-265 AEDQTKLEELA
+265 
-276 AANAEN
+276 
-282 EASQKANA
+282 
-290 YVRDTDAKT
+290 
-299 AAQAQYNT
+299 
-307 DLSNWTQIDNTPGIT
+307 
-322 LEMDFLNHRGQNLL
+322 
-336 VGANQPDIDKAREA
+336 
-350 VIKNMTEA
+350 
-358 EFTENFDSKY
+358 
-368 KTKVDSYMTTGISG
+368 
-382 KGSDYDFDNSTV
+382 ST
-394 RSTNAKTAVDSL
+394 VDSL
-406 ITAYK
+406 LAGLQNGTVTVADATQKLQEIGKAGVESDAEKKANRFYYDVANKAAGDALSAAAADAGQSEADYLKANGYSNLDVTDSAAVAGAKASYIDNKTTELLGTQQYKDDIAAAIQNGISSADVHSKLPGTSSTDEFLYTFDDITTRTTNITNGIATATQKYYTEMHDNASDANASG
-411 SAFTSTS
+411 SALASLGLTNF
-418 APTEDGTAL
+418 DGTTEIKEND
-427 AALGLSNITGED
+427 AAN
-439 VAEKIEK
+439 
-446 IDPSTGKPV
+446 
-455 IDPSTGKPEMVKNGV
+455 NGT

-503 EILGET
+503 EILGTT

-604 TASNGRTYSLS
+604 TASNGKTYSLS

-627 GGLLHIKGD
+627 GGLLHIRGD
-636 EDDAEYADDKNIL
+636 EDDAEYADEKNVL
-649 KQMLEE
+649 KQLLEE
-655 DPDTV
+655 DPDAV
-660 TEIFT
+660 TDVFT
-665 HLTSNLYEDLQ
+665 HLTESLYTDLQ

-694 EMNSQLSDYKTRIA
+694 EMNSQLSDYKTRIS
-708 KLETKFNDMEDRYY
+708 KLEAKFNEMEDRYY

>member
-16 SIVAALMSAQRTKQ
+16 SIVAALMSAQRTKM
-30 TKVENKKTKLEWKKE
+30 TKVENKKTKLEWKKDIWSS
-45 LWTSMNTKIYDF
+45 LNTKIYDF

-96 YTVKVNKLASTQAVT
+96 YTVKVNKLASTQYVS
-111 SGKLNTVTVKNDTN
+111 SGKLNKVKVDDGNGN
-125 QDVEVAATSE
+125 QVDADATSK
-135 TKLQDL
+135 TKLKDL
-141 KDTNGNKTFTN
+141 KDTSGNPTFTN
-152 GTQIKIENDANKKTV
+152 GTQIKIENGANGQTV
-167 YLDVDENTTIQDF
+167 YLDVNEETTIQDF
-180 LDKCTSAGL
+180 LDKCTSVGL

-197 QRFFINSEK
+197 QRLFLSSEK
-206 SGAGNAFKI
+206 SGEGNAFKI
-215 TSSTITDLDQQKA
+215 TSSELSSNQQQA
-228 TDDLKKKIGY
+228 SNDLKTLVGY
-238 NNLSS
+238 KGLSS
-243 SDKAAVDTILYG
+243 ADK
-255 MRNNPTAAIS
+255 
-265 AEDQTKLEELA
+265 
-276 AANAEN
+276 
-282 EASQKANA
+282 
-290 YVRDTDAKT
+290 
-299 AAQAQYNT
+299 
-307 DLSNWTQIDNTPGIT
+307 
-322 LEMDFLNHRGQNLL
+322 
-336 VGANQPDIDKAREA
+336 
-350 VIKNMTEA
+350 
-358 EFTENFDSKY
+358 
-368 KTKVDSYMTTGISG
+368 
-382 KGSDYDFDNSTV
+382 ST
-394 RSTNAKTAVDSL
+394 VDSL
-406 ITAYK
+406 LAGLQNGTVTVADATQKLQEIGKAGVESDAEKKANRFYYDVANKAAGDALSAAVTASGKSEAEYLKANGYSNLDVTDSAAVAGAKASYIDNKTTELLGTQQYKDDIAAAIQNGISSTDVHSKLPGTLSTDEFLYTFDDITTRTNNITNGIAIATQNYYTEMHDNASDANASG
-411 SAFTSTS
+411 SALASLGLTNF
-418 APTEDGTAL
+418 DGTTEIKEND
-427 AALGLSNITGED
+427 AAN
-439 VAEKIEK
+439 
-446 IDPSTGKPV
+446 
-455 IDPSTGKPEMVKNGV
+455 NGT

-503 EILGET
+503 EILGTT

-604 TASNGRTYSLS
+604 TASNGKTYSLS

-627 GGLLHIKGD
+627 GGLLHIRGD
-636 EDDAEYADDKNIL
+636 EDDAEYADEKNVL
-649 KQMLEE
+649 KQLLEE
-655 DPDTV
+655 DPDAV
-660 TEIFT
+660 TDVFT
-665 HLTSNLYEDLQ
+665 HLTESLYTDLQ

-694 EMNSQLSDYKTRIA
+694 EMNSQLSDYKTRIS
-708 KLETKFNDMEDRYY
+708 KLEAKFNEMEDRYY

>member
-16 SIVAALMSAQRTKQ
+16 SIVAALMSAQRTKM
-30 TKVENKKTKLEWKKE
+30 TKVENKKTKLEWKKDIWSS
-45 LWTSMNTKIYDF
+45 LNTKIYDF

-96 YTVKVNKLASTQAVT
+96 YTVKVNKLASTQYVS
-111 SGKLNTVTVKNDTN
+111 SGKLNKVKVDDGNGN
-125 QDVEVAATSE
+125 QVDADATSK
-135 TKLQDL
+135 TKLKDL
-141 KDTNGNKTFTN
+141 KDTSGNPTFTN
-152 GTQIKIENDANKKTV
+152 GTQIKIENGANGQTV
-167 YLDVDENTTIQDF
+167 YLDVNEETTIQDF
-180 LDKCTSAGL
+180 LDKCTSVGL

-197 QRFFINSEK
+197 QRLFLSSEK
-206 SGAGNAFKI
+206 SGEGNAFKI
-215 TSSTITDLDQQKA
+215 TSSELSSNQQQVSN
-228 TDDLKKKIGY
+228 DLKTLVGY
-238 NNLSS
+238 KGLSS
-243 SDKAAVDTILYG
+243 ADK
-255 MRNNPTAAIS
+255 
-265 AEDQTKLEELA
+265 
-276 AANAEN
+276 
-282 EASQKANA
+282 
-290 YVRDTDAKT
+290 
-299 AAQAQYNT
+299 
-307 DLSNWTQIDNTPGIT
+307 
-322 LEMDFLNHRGQNLL
+322 
-336 VGANQPDIDKAREA
+336 
-350 VIKNMTEA
+350 
-358 EFTENFDSKY
+358 
-368 KTKVDSYMTTGISG
+368 
-382 KGSDYDFDNSTV
+382 ST
-394 RSTNAKTAVDSL
+394 VDSL
-406 ITAYK
+406 LAGLQNGTVTVADATQKLQEIGKAGVESDAEKKANRFYYDVANKAAGDALSAAAAAAGQSEADYLKANGYSNLDVTDSAAVAGAKASYIDNKTTELLGTQQYKDDIAAAIQNGISSTDVQNKLPGTPSTDEFLYTFDDITTRTNNITNGIATATQNYYTEMHDNASDDNASG
-411 SAFTSTS
+411 SALASLGLTNF
-418 APTEDGTAL
+418 DGTTEIKEND
-427 AALGLSNITGED
+427 AAN
-439 VAEKIEK
+439 
-446 IDPSTGKPV
+446 
-455 IDPSTGKPEMVKNGV
+455 NGT

-503 EILGET
+503 EILGTT

-604 TASNGRTYSLS
+604 TASNGKTYSLS

-627 GGLLHIKGD
+627 GGLLHIRGD
-636 EDDAEYADDKNIL
+636 EDDAEYADEKNVL
-649 KQMLEE
+649 KQLLEE
-655 DPDTV
+655 DPDAV
-660 TEIFT
+660 TDVFT
-665 HLTSNLYEDLQ
+665 HLTESLYTDLQ

-694 EMNSQLSDYKTRIA
+694 EMNSQLSDYKTRIS
-708 KLETKFNDMEDRYY
+708 KLEAKFNEMEDRYY

>member
-16 SIVAALMSAQRTKQ
+16 SIVAALMSAQRTKM
-30 TKVENKKTKLEWKKE
+30 TKVENKKTKLEWKKDIWSS
-45 LWTSMNTKIYDF
+45 LNTKIYDF

-96 YTVKVNKLASTQAVT
+96 YTVKVNKLASTQYVS
-111 SGKLNTVTVKNDTN
+111 SGKLNKVKVDDGNGN
-125 QDVEVAATSE
+125 QVDADATSK
-135 TKLQDL
+135 TKLKDL
-141 KDTNGNKTFTN
+141 KDTSGNPTFIN
-152 GTQIKIENDANKKTV
+152 GTQIKIENGANGQTV
-167 YLDVDENTTIQDF
+167 YLDVNEETTIQDF
-180 LDKCTSAGL
+180 LDKCTSVGL

-197 QRFFINSEK
+197 QRLFLSSEK
-206 SGAGNAFKI
+206 SGEGNAFKI
-215 TSSTITDLDQQKA
+215 TSSELSSNQQQA
-228 TDDLKKKIGY
+228 SNDLKTLVGY
-238 NNLSS
+238 KGLSS
-243 SDKAAVDTILYG
+243 ADK
-255 MRNNPTAAIS
+255 
-265 AEDQTKLEELA
+265 
-276 AANAEN
+276 
-282 EASQKANA
+282 
-290 YVRDTDAKT
+290 
-299 AAQAQYNT
+299 
-307 DLSNWTQIDNTPGIT
+307 
-322 LEMDFLNHRGQNLL
+322 
-336 VGANQPDIDKAREA
+336 
-350 VIKNMTEA
+350 
-358 EFTENFDSKY
+358 
-368 KTKVDSYMTTGISG
+368 
-382 KGSDYDFDNSTV
+382 ST
-394 RSTNAKTAVDSL
+394 VDSL
-406 ITAYK
+406 LAGLQNGTVTVADATQKLQEIGKAGVESDAEKKANRFYYDVANKAAGDALSAAAAAGQSEADYLKANGYSNLDVTDSAAVAGAKASYIDNKTTELLGTQQYKDDIAAAIQNGISSTDVQNKLPGTPSTDEFLYTFDDITTRTNNITNGIATVTQNYYTEMHDNASDANAFG
-411 SAFTSTS
+411 SALASLGLTNF
-418 APTEDGTAL
+418 DGTTEIKEND
-427 AALGLSNITGED
+427 AAN
-439 VAEKIEK
+439 
-446 IDPSTGKPV
+446 
-455 IDPSTGKPEMVKNGV
+455 NGT

-503 EILGET
+503 EILGTT

-604 TASNGRTYSLS
+604 TASNGKTYSLS

-627 GGLLHIKGD
+627 GGLLHIRGD
-636 EDDAEYADDKNIL
+636 EDDAEYADEKNVL
-649 KQMLEE
+649 KQLLEE
-655 DPDTV
+655 DPDAV
-660 TEIFT
+660 TDVFT
-665 HLTSNLYEDLQ
+665 HLTESLYTDLQ

-694 EMNSQLSDYKTRIA
+694 EMNSQLSDYKTRIS
-708 KLETKFNDMEDRYY
+708 KLEAKFNEMEDRYY

>member
-16 SIVAALMSAQRTKQ
+16 SIVAALMSAQRTKM
-30 TKVENKKTKLEWKKE
+30 TKVENKKTKLEWKKDIWSS
-45 LWTSMNTKIYDF
+45 LNTKIYDF

-96 YTVKVNKLASTQAVT
+96 YTVKVNKLASTQYVS
-111 SGKLNTVTVKNDTN
+111 SGKLNKVKVDDGNGN
-125 QDVEVAATSE
+125 QVDADATSK
-135 TKLQDL
+135 TKLKDL
-141 KDTNGNKTFTN
+141 KDTSGNPTFIN
-152 GTQIKIENDANKKTV
+152 GTQIKIENGANGQTV
-167 YLDVDENTTIQDF
+167 YLDVNEETTIQDF
-180 LDKCTSAGL
+180 LDKCTSVGL

-197 QRFFINSEK
+197 QRLFLSSEK
-206 SGAGNAFKI
+206 SGEGNAFKI
-215 TSSTITDLDQQKA
+215 TSSELSSNQQQA
-228 TDDLKKKIGY
+228 SNDLKTLVGY
-238 NNLSS
+238 KGLSS
-243 SDKAAVDTILYG
+243 ADK
-255 MRNNPTAAIS
+255 
-265 AEDQTKLEELA
+265 
-276 AANAEN
+276 
-282 EASQKANA
+282 
-290 YVRDTDAKT
+290 
-299 AAQAQYNT
+299 
-307 DLSNWTQIDNTPGIT
+307 
-322 LEMDFLNHRGQNLL
+322 
-336 VGANQPDIDKAREA
+336 
-350 VIKNMTEA
+350 
-358 EFTENFDSKY
+358 
-368 KTKVDSYMTTGISG
+368 
-382 KGSDYDFDNSTV
+382 ST
-394 RSTNAKTAVDSL
+394 VDSL
-406 ITAYK
+406 LAGLQNGTVTVADATQKLQEIGKAGVESDAEKKANRFYYDVANKAAGDALSAAAAAGQSEADYLKANGYSNLDVTDSAAVAEAKASYIDNKTTELLGTQQYKDDIAAAIQNGISSADVQSKLPGTSSTDEFLYTFDDITTRTTKITNGIATATQKYYTEMHDNASDANASG
-411 SAFTSTS
+411 SALASLGLTNF
-418 APTEDGTAL
+418 DGTTEIKEND
-427 AALGLSNITGED
+427 AAN
-439 VAEKIEK
+439 
-446 IDPSTGKPV
+446 
-455 IDPSTGKPEMVKNGV
+455 NGT

-503 EILGET
+503 EILGTT

-604 TASNGRTYSLS
+604 TASNGKTYSLS
-615 SIGISTSGDYAE
+615 SIGISTSADYAE
-627 GGLLHIKGD
+627 GGLLHIRGD
-636 EDDAEYADDKNIL
+636 EDDAEYADEKNVL
-649 KQMLEE
+649 KQLLEE
-655 DPDTV
+655 DPDAV
-660 TEIFT
+660 TDVFT
-665 HLTSNLYEDLQ
+665 HLTESLYTDLQ
-676 KKMSRTPLSS
+676 NKMSRTPLSS

-694 EMNSQLSDYKTRIA
+694 EMNSQLSDYKTRIS
-708 KLETKFNDMEDRYY
+708 KLEAKFNEMEDRYY

>member
-16 SIVAALMSAQRTKQ
+16 SIVAALMSAQRTKM
-30 TKVENKKTKLEWKKE
+30 TKVENKKTKLEWKKDIWSS
-45 LWTSMNTKIYDF
+45 LNTKIYDF

-96 YTVKVNKLASTQAVT
+96 YTVKVNKLASTQYVS
-111 SGKLNTVTVKNDTN
+111 SGKLNKVKVDDGNGN
-125 QDVEVAATSE
+125 QVDADATSK
-135 TKLQDL
+135 TKLKDL
-141 KDTNGNKTFTN
+141 KDTSGNPTFTN
-152 GTQIKIENDANKKTV
+152 GTQIKIENGANGQTV
-167 YLDVDENTTIQDF
+167 YLDVNEETTIQDF
-180 LDKCTSAGL
+180 LDKCTSVGL

-197 QRFFINSEK
+197 QRLFLSSEK
-206 SGAGNAFKI
+206 SGEGNAFKI
-215 TSSTITDLDQQKA
+215 TSSELSSNQQQA
-228 TDDLKKKIGY
+228 SNDLKTLVGY
-238 NNLSS
+238 KGLSS
-243 SDKAAVDTILYG
+243 ADK
-255 MRNNPTAAIS
+255 
-265 AEDQTKLEELA
+265 
-276 AANAEN
+276 
-282 EASQKANA
+282 
-290 YVRDTDAKT
+290 
-299 AAQAQYNT
+299 
-307 DLSNWTQIDNTPGIT
+307 
-322 LEMDFLNHRGQNLL
+322 
-336 VGANQPDIDKAREA
+336 
-350 VIKNMTEA
+350 
-358 EFTENFDSKY
+358 
-368 KTKVDSYMTTGISG
+368 
-382 KGSDYDFDNSTV
+382 ST
-394 RSTNAKTAVDSL
+394 VDSL
-406 ITAYK
+406 LAGLQNGTVTVADATQKLQEIGKAGVESDAEKKANRFYYDVANKAAGDALSAAAAAAGQSEADYLKANGYSNLDVTDSAAVAGAKASYIDNKTTELLGTQQYKDDIAAAIQNGISSTDVQNKLPGTPSTDEFLYTFDDITTRTNNITNGIATTTQNYYTEMHDNASDANASG
-411 SAFTSTS
+411 SALASLGLTNF
-418 APTEDGTAL
+418 DGTTEIKEND
-427 AALGLSNITGED
+427 AAN
-439 VAEKIEK
+439 
-446 IDPSTGKPV
+446 
-455 IDPSTGKPEMVKNGV
+455 NGT

-503 EILGET
+503 EILGTT

-604 TASNGRTYSLS
+604 TASNGKTYSLS

-627 GGLLHIKGD
+627 GGLLHIRGD
-636 EDDAEYADDKNIL
+636 EDDAEYADEKNVL
-649 KQMLEE
+649 KQLLEE
-655 DPDTV
+655 DPDAV
-660 TEIFT
+660 TDVFT
-665 HLTSNLYEDLQ
+665 HLTESLYTDLQ
-676 KKMSRTPLSS
+676 NKMSRTPLSS

-694 EMNSQLSDYKTRIA
+694 EMNSQLSDYKTRIS
-708 KLETKFNDMEDRYY
+708 KLEAKFNEMEDRYY

>member
-16 SIVAALMSAQRTKQ
+16 SIVAALMSAQRTKM
-30 TKVENKKTKLEWKKE
+30 TKVENKKTKLEWKKDIWSS
-45 LWTSMNTKIYDF
+45 LNTKIYDF

-96 YTVKVNKLASTQAVT
+96 YTVKVNKLASTQYVS
-111 SGKLNTVTVKNDTN
+111 SGKLNKVKVDDGNGN
-125 QDVEVAATSE
+125 QVDADATSK
-135 TKLQDL
+135 TKLKDL
-141 KDTNGNKTFTN
+141 KDTSGNPTFTN
-152 GTQIKIENDANKKTV
+152 GTQIKIENGANGQTV
-167 YLDVDENTTIQDF
+167 YLDVNEETTIQDF
-180 LDKCTSAGL
+180 LDKCTSVGL

-197 QRFFINSEK
+197 QRLFLSSEK
-206 SGAGNAFKI
+206 SGEGNAFKI
-215 TSSTITDLDQQKA
+215 TSSELSSNQQQA
-228 TDDLKKKIGY
+228 SNDLKTLVGY
-238 NNLSS
+238 KGLSS
-243 SDKAAVDTILYG
+243 ADK
-255 MRNNPTAAIS
+255 
-265 AEDQTKLEELA
+265 
-276 AANAEN
+276 
-282 EASQKANA
+282 
-290 YVRDTDAKT
+290 
-299 AAQAQYNT
+299 
-307 DLSNWTQIDNTPGIT
+307 
-322 LEMDFLNHRGQNLL
+322 
-336 VGANQPDIDKAREA
+336 
-350 VIKNMTEA
+350 
-358 EFTENFDSKY
+358 
-368 KTKVDSYMTTGISG
+368 
-382 KGSDYDFDNSTV
+382 ST
-394 RSTNAKTAVDSL
+394 VDSL
-406 ITAYK
+406 LAGLQNGTVTVADATQKLQEIGKAGVESDAEKKANRFYYDVANKAAGDALSAAVAASGQSEADYLKANGYSNLDVTDSAAVAGAKASYIDNKTTELLGTQQYKDDIAAAIQNGISSADVLSKLPGTSSTDEFLYTFDDITTRTNNITNGIATATQKYYTEMHDNASG
-411 SAFTSTS
+411 SALASLGLTNF
-418 APTEDGTAL
+418 DGTTEIKEND
-427 AALGLSNITGED
+427 AAN
-439 VAEKIEK
+439 
-446 IDPSTGKPV
+446 
-455 IDPSTGKPEMVKNGV
+455 NGT

-503 EILGET
+503 EILGTT

-604 TASNGRTYSLS
+604 TASNGKTYSLS

-627 GGLLHIKGD
+627 GGLLHIRGD
-636 EDDAEYADDKNIL
+636 EDDAEYADEKNVL
-649 KQMLEE
+649 KQLLEE
-655 DPDTV
+655 DPDAV
-660 TEIFT
+660 TDVFT
-665 HLTSNLYEDLQ
+665 HLTESLYTDLQ

-694 EMNSQLSDYKTRIA
+694 EMNSQLSDYKTRIS
-708 KLETKFNDMEDRYY
+708 KLEAKFNEMEDRYY